1 MKNPKRNPVERFC
14 ALLLAFIMVFTL
26 VLPDGAL
33 SVSAAGNNSDEA
45 SGEPEA
51 STEKTTDVEVTIFEK
66 VPTTENPDNKVA
78 IQGADLQIK
87 EADTDNVVANGQSDA
102 NGKVKVENLTYD
114 TEKSYEYT
122 VSKAG
127 YQSLENKS
135 VSIGTVNEVEVTLEM
150 SDISLGDLSA
160 VELSPNK
167 EGVPSQVQAVINNKI
182 DNFEV
187 GGAAQYK
194 WESSNPAVA
203 DVDGNG
209 LITAKGRGSATITV
223 SRNGKSAQTT
233 IKVKE
238 VPSMELNVTP
248 DNGTDVKSVTAKASL
263 PTDAAGGTVT
273 FSVNGADNVVNVA
286 ADGTAELILNGA
298 VMGTLNISAVYSGN
312 ELYYEASAST
322 NGSYKQSKDITL
334 KDEKN
339 SSNTT
344 ITYGV
349 NEVPALSVF
358 DAEDRVVT
366 FSSSDSSV
374 IEATPDGKLTVKG
387 EGTAKI
393 IATAAES
400 DNYTEASASYEVTVN
415 KNTIKN
421 TITFADFEW
430 NVADASKVYD
440 GNKKIRITGTLKNAD
455 VIDNV
460 QVTVSAQLKK
470 SGVGSYSE
478 FTVTDDDADINLKGA
493 NNYKITTDFSNKNVQ
508 LAEGKTVNITP
519 RPVYV
524 KVAVKEGKTTKFAYG
539 TIKADLQTAVEEN
552 YEVVL
557 AGKYED
563 GNILE
568 PDKEQGLLSPAKLE
582 LKNYAKVALKGFND
596 NNTVYYVGGYTAEVI
611 PVITNKNAG
620 NYEIRV
626 DSENIAKYSSDLT
639 IEKEKETQA
648 SLNDLVK
655 IVGADGIYQNE
666 KDGSV
671 YIRGNQAVT
680 LKLEFKE
687 TNAYYDQIWVSK
699 GEKQAD
705 GQEIYYDA
713 INSGISFDDSKDKEY
728 TLKVSLRN
736 SKNAETVTDGVEYQ
750 KITVDA
756 ISPTADFKDL
766 GNAGQFNKVLPN
778 NWKGFGNFSK
788 DKIKKY
794 LVTSDDATSKVKS
807 LKTCKIT
814 VDNDDA
820 EAIVEKISEAVK
832 NDSVWEET
840 SSVET
845 SSVKFDKEGNYIV
858 LALVEDNVGNKAV
871 YASNGLVFDLTAPDV
886 SVKIIEPEEN
896 TGCNQKVNFTVEIND
911 KDITSGVDKIEVI
924 AMDSDKDEDVT
935 AEYIET
941 VKVAGG
947 FDEDNKMVIDSC
959 TLNSEKINTIVGS
972 EQDGTLQSIQAH
984 ANFTVNGELSI
995 NKYQSGYA
1003 IVKVIVYDKAGNNKE
1018 ITTKREKVD
1027 VVAPKVNVK
1036 YDKDSA
1042 TNSKYINSSERT
1054 MTITYTERNFIKSGL
1069 RFKVSVNGTES
1080 DNLTLDELEALE
1092 CVTVNGPVDSEN
1104 GSEPDNYKDDRTN
1117 TYQITFSGDGAY
1129 EVIPKITDAAGN
1141 TNMNTNGKIEIEYE
1155 NSNSQANE
1163 LFVLD
1168 STAPTVD
1175 VKYSP
1180 EKSVRE
1186 NEYFNSKRT
1195 MTLTITERNFD
1206 ESTLKFK
1213 LVSDG
1218 ETVESDNKSDTEK
1231 EKVLT
1236 MKDLT
1241 EKGLVIKKTE
1251 DKEAEVNEEK
1261 RTDARKIVYEIEFN
1275 NDGFYQLIPYLTDL
1289 AGNEYNGSIE
1299 SEITKYQ
1306 EFCIDKKA
1314 PEVTV
1319 KYNDN
1324 ELTLHNDKYFN
1335 QQRTA
1340 EVTIKER
1347 NFNADDLEFT
1357 LTRDGDK
1364 QTYKGFSA
1372 LEQAIGKLKDC
1383 DITEIKDSEEKTAK
1397 QKHTDERVH
1406 TFSIT
1411 FGQKGEDYDYKISV
1425 KTTDL
1430 AGNSNDSVKDE
1441 NIGAETVATG
1451 KEFTVDM
1458 LAPSFSISYELLD
1471 DEGNVSSKIKESEV
1485 TTNEDKRV
1493 YKNKTIKAKVTIEER
1508 NFKSTEDVF
1517 KDSIKVIEEATDVA
1531 GVAVE
1536 VKNQQ
1541 NVAESL
1547 DKWNAESGTI
1557 KYTNTGFVFEEE
1569 ANYTFNLSYTDLAGN
1584 TAELVPQSDKGYRF
1598 TVDKTAPTGSLLV
1611 KNENLLE
1618 RLVEKLLDEVSFKF
1632 FNLKSKSIEVTTKGL
1647 DVTSP
1652 IKVSYYKDWQDG
1664 HGDFDALEEE
1674 ALSSKSWTK
1683 LNLKGREEE
1692 EEKKEYNIAKEE
1704 KEYSYLVEKDEQ
1716 FVPYARIED
1725 KAGNIVYLNNDGII
1739 CESKVA
1745 DININIDTKKPSTAA
1760 FEVKEED
1767 VVYNGNVEFNIDVK
1781 DEATKDKNNKKD
1793 VYSGINEIKY
1803 EVYSAESPEG
1813 ADGNVK
1819 GTISFEP
1826 SERVQ
1831 YYNIPNIKIPV
1842 KEQSRYNSNDV
1853 TIKVTVIDN
1862 AGNENYDTKNLKIDI
1877 TDPSIDVSYNNNDVK
1892 NETYFKNN
1900 RTMTIKYTERNITPD
1915 GLTFDF
1921 VAGDVTYKKIKLE
1934 KLRSEISEKN
1944 LGITISEGKDSQASV
1959 DAKDYTDDRTLTYSI
1974 TFDGGKEKDMDYQI
1988 IPYIEDLAGN
1998 TSYKTDE
2005 SGKIIDNVK
2014 YANGKVASQKFT
2026 VDKVQPEMNVSYYLV
2041 DSNGNRG
2048 EKIEVSTDK
2057 INRLYK
2063 NKTIR
2068 AVVKITERNFA
2079 LENGFSEE
2087 DKQVIPHFTWTN
2099 YDGNQGSVA
2108 DYEAAATNLTN
2119 WLTSDKVIRTQSF
2132 DFIADGDYSFTME
2145 YTDLAGNSLKEEYGT
2160 HYCTV
2165 DKTAPKIHV
2174 EYTSDNQTVQPGEIE
2189 LNRLYKNKD
2198 ITATVTIEERNF
2210 QRENNAVNFE
2220 NGQMSLSYTAKN
2232 LQGSDINTENYT
2244 GTANTRGEW
2253 STNVYTRTKTFTFSQ
2268 DANYTLGL
2276 VYRDLAGNEA
2286 VYDTR
2291 YFTVDKTAPTGSMT
2305 IEDNS
2310 GTAKTW
2316 IQWIQ
2321 QVFFDIF
2328 TQSQKGVS
2336 MTSADETAGVAST
2349 QYYKYHPDSESRH
2362 TFDGLSTQN
2371 LDSISSWSDGYSTS
2385 VNADEQVIVYEKI
2398 TDRAG
2403 NVTYINNQEGVIAD
2417 NTSPTAPEIK
2427 ITAAEPAQGIY
2438 NASVPFTIDVT
2449 DPENGGTYA
2458 GLKEVSYEITNNG
2471 KVTQSGNYNSDL
2483 SDPTARVHNIH
2494 RSETVNAEL
2503 NNSNHVTI
2511 KVKAVDYAGN
2521 QSEATKDL
2529 KIDITHPEVT
2539 ITFDLN
2545 NPLNG
2550 KYYKTTRTATIS
2562 VKERNFDTN
2571 AVDLKITNTDGTM
2584 PSVSGW
2590 SISSQAG
2597 ESDDAIN
2604 TCRVEFSADGDYN
2617 MTMQCKDQAGNESN
2631 TVKVDEFTI
2640 DKTIPVISV
2649 SYDNNSAAT
2658 PGYYNANRTA
2668 TITIKEH
2675 NFNAAE
2681 VNSQIT
2687 AALQGSGISAP
2698 GVGGWSNS
2706 GDTHTASVTFSDD
2719 GDYTFDIDYTDLAGN
2734 AAADY
2739 TQDSFTVDKTK
2750 PEVEFFDIEDKSANN
2765 GVVAPGVKYSDVN
2778 YLESGVEIKI
2788 EGAEHESK
2796 ELTGSRSSIAN
2807 GESIKM
2813 NDFEYT
2819 QDNDDVYTMTA
2830 VISDKAGNKTEKK
2843 IMFSVNR
2850 FGSNYSFSDTT
2861 KEFLDEVYSNSAKDL
2876 VITETNVDSLVFN
2889 GISYSLDNKTTELKQ
2904 GTDYTVKETGGE
2916 GSWKQYTYTI
2926 KKENFEKEGRY
2937 SVTIDSEDK
2946 ATNTMNNKVKE
2957 RNINFVIDK
2966 TPPTVVITGIEE
2978 SSYRAD
2984 SRDMSVNVS
2993 DNTAVKRLDI
3003 MVDGKSVATYSQED
3017 VKEAGG
3023 KIVYTLNSSN
3033 SKQKVKAVAVDM
3045 ADNEATSDNHNIL
3058 ITTNLFIQYINN
3070 KPLFIGSII
3079 ALVLIAG
3086 GAIYFFVFRRKK
3098 SEDAADAN

>member
-33 SVSAAGNNSDEA
+33 SVSAAEGTTIVEFRIKDAGNADSLLVDNQTIKVWKTGENSVTEVPYDSNQGIYSIPLDSNTEYQYSVERNGYEYADGNNTRTFNLGEEDNYLVEVSLKQSVASESEQTENSGKNEEESLPQETETPEQNVENNQEQLLIQPFLGESVPEKPDLNVKTDIEGSTLDITSDGQIDVKSITCTVNGLPEDATGTLTFTIKNSLNEEIGKTELDIASQGTKWTFDEA
-45 SGEPEA
+45 DKIIGKLSITAFYSGNDKYNQVEYNSAELTYKKTAPINFSKDASNEVIIKDNATKKEA
-51 STEKTTDVEVTIFEK
+51 EIDATTI
-66 VPTTENPDNKVA
+66 ENIKARNLEYSSNDKNIATVDNK
-78 IQGADLQIK
+78 
-87 EADTDNVVANGQSDA
+87 
-102 NGKVKVENLTYD
+102 GK
-114 TEKSYEYT
+114 
-122 VSKAG
+122 
-127 YQSLENKS
+127 
-135 VSIGTVNEVEVTLEM
+135 
-150 SDISLGDLSA
+150 
-160 VELSPNK
+160 
-167 EGVPSQVQAVINNKI
+167 
-182 DNFEV
+182 
-187 GGAAQYK
+187 
-194 WESSNPAVA
+194 
-203 DVDGNG
+203 
-209 LITAKGRGSATITV
+209 ITAKKAGIATIT
-223 SRNGKSAQTT
+223 
-233 IKVKE
+233 IKAVE
-238 VPSMELNVTP
+238 NEYYESSELQFTVYVQHAMGLSDLNW
-248 DNGTDVKSVTAKASL
+248 TAK
-263 PTDAAGGTVT
+263 
-273 FSVNGADNVVNVA
+273 
-286 ADGTAELILNGA
+286 
-298 VMGTLNISAVYSGN
+298 
-312 ELYYEASAST
+312 
-322 NGSYKQSKDITL
+322 
-334 KDEKN
+334 
-339 SSNTT
+339 
-344 ITYGV
+344 
-349 NEVPALSVF
+349 
-358 DAEDRVVT
+358 
-366 FSSSDSSV
+366 
-374 IEATPDGKLTVKG
+374 
-387 EGTAKI
+387 
-393 IATAAES
+393 
-400 DNYTEASASYEVTVN
+400 
-415 KNTIKN
+415 
-421 TITFADFEW
+421 
-430 NVADASKVYD
+430 KVYD
-440 GNKKIRITGTLKNAD
+440 GTKDLKLFSTLKDSITIDGTAISNITATVTATAD
-455 VIDNV
+455 KAG
-460 QVTVSAQLKK
+460 VSA
-470 SGVGSYSE
+470 
-478 FTVTDDDADINLKGA
+478 
-493 NNYKITTDFSNKNVQ
+493 KN
-508 LAEGKTVNITP
+508 A
-519 RPVYV
+519 
-524 KVAVKEGKTTKFAYG
+524 
-539 TIKADLQTAVEEN
+539 TIKKGEKVTFNGKVNNQNVDEKTLAKLNRCYVFEDSKDALIENAVTITARPLYVRIAKKN
-552 YEVVL
+552 GAYESAVPYRTSKKDMESTIKTDNTVVL
-557 AGKYED
+557 AGNKGAID
-563 GNILE
+563 S
-568 PDKEQGLLSPAKLE
+568 DKESGLVGKDTVQDAEKALKTQTEILFNSKEDYSKYYEGLYNKAIVLKVNNAKYDDNYEFKANPDEENLYGRLQITQEIIDDATIGKNISVIPAVGESVEESEENAEKVYQGKDFTWVSASAKIQFVTNLAPYNRVNVAGLETLSMA
-582 LKNYAKVALKGFND
+582 NYADKIKENSIVDISDWKLPIYLEASEGSEHFRMRTTADAKVQNVANKIPENKVKVDNEKPTIEFIGKIKDLTRIYTNKEFNVAYQISD
-596 NNTVYYVGGYTAEVI
+596 NGSGIKEASYAVLSVKNLNTVT
-611 PVITNKNAG
+611 
-620 NYEIRV
+620 
-626 DSENIAKYSSDLT
+626 SDE
-639 IEKEKETQA
+639 IEKAVNAVTNWTPFEGEAKKAGT
-648 SLNDLVK
+648 VK
-655 IVGADGIYQNE
+655 ISNE
-666 KDGSV
+666 KDANKIV
-671 YIRGNQAVT
+671 VIKAVDQVGNISAYTSNGIVIDITAPKVT
-680 LKLEFKE
+680 LSIDSEPMNGIYGGNNAAIEYSVNVNDPVKQSDGMEVQSEINRVEIEVQKNDVKDAEHSFVIEGDELEKMKSEEASETGAFIYKIQKE
-687 TNAYYDQIWVSK
+687 IPVQEESSQI
-699 GEKQAD
+699 
-705 GQEIYYDA
+705 
-713 INSGISFDDSKDKEY
+713 
-728 TLKVSLRN
+728 
-736 SKNAETVTDGVEYQ
+736 
-750 KITVDA
+750 KI
-756 ISPTADFKDL
+756 
-766 GNAGQFNKVLPN
+766 
-778 NWKGFGNFSK
+778 
-788 DKIKKY
+788 
-794 LVTSDDATSKVKS
+794 LVTA
-807 LKTCKIT
+807 
-814 VDNDDA
+814 
-820 EAIVEKISEAVK
+820 
-832 NDSVWEET
+832 
-840 SSVET
+840 
-845 SSVKFDKEGNYIV
+845 F
-858 LALVEDNVGNKAV
+858 
-871 YASNGLVFDLTAPDV
+871 
-886 SVKIIEPEEN
+886 
-896 TGCNQKVNFTVEIND
+896 
-911 KDITSGVDKIEVI
+911 
-924 AMDSDKDEDVT
+924 
-935 AEYIET
+935 
-941 VKVAGG
+941 
-947 FDEDNKMVIDSC
+947 
-959 TLNSEKINTIVGS
+959 
-972 EQDGTLQSIQAH
+972 
-984 ANFTVNGELSI
+984 
-995 NKYQSGYA
+995 
-1003 IVKVIVYDKAGNNKE
+1003 DKAGNSLSQTSETLQVDGKKPGIEAKYDGEKSENGCYKE
-1018 ITTKREKVD
+1018 RKLIVTYIEREFSEDNAEFEIEFNGEKESKVRLSDIRAGKVD
-1027 VVAPKVNVK
+1027 GVSVEGEPKIEAGTTPDDKKSTYTIKFGKENFDCTIKLDGISLKDQAGNSNSVDTVNEEFTVDQVAPKINVEFDNNDVKNGK
-1036 YDKDSA
+1036 YFND
-1042 TNSKYINSSERT
+1042 IRQ
-1054 MTITYTERNFIKSGL
+1054 MTVTYTERNFDENKL
-1069 RFKVSVNGTES
+1069 KFKVSGEDKTLKDFLAINGIKQVGTRT
-1080 DNLTLDELEALE
+1080 DNGNEHKYTFEFGEK
-1092 CVTVNGPVDSEN
+1092 
-1104 GSEPDNYKDDRTN
+1104 YKDFDFNVTP
-1117 TYQITFSGDGAY
+1117 
-1129 EVIPKITDAAGN
+1129 EITDKSGN
-1141 TNMNTNGKIEIEYE
+1141 
-1155 NSNSQANE
+1155 ANQG
-1163 LFVLD
+1163 V
-1168 STAPTVD
+1168 T
-1175 VKYSP
+1175 Y
-1180 EKSVRE
+1180 
-1186 NEYFNSKRT
+1186 
-1195 MTLTITERNFD
+1195 TE
-1206 ESTLKFK
+1206 
-1213 LVSDG
+1213 G
-1218 ETVESDNKSDTEK
+1218 
-1231 EKVLT
+1231 
-1236 MKDLT
+1236 
-1241 EKGLVIKKTE
+1241 
-1251 DKEAEVNEEK
+1251 
-1261 RTDARKIVYEIEFN
+1261 
-1275 NDGFYQLIPYLTDL
+1275 
-1289 AGNEYNGSIE
+1289 
-1299 SEITKYQ
+1299 TK
-1306 EFCIDKKA
+1306 A
-1314 PEVTV
+1314 
-1319 KYNDN
+1319 
-1324 ELTLHNDKYFN
+1324 
-1335 QQRTA
+1335 
-1340 EVTIKER
+1340 
-1347 NFNADDLEFT
+1347 
-1357 LTRDGDK
+1357 
-1364 QTYKGFSA
+1364 
-1372 LEQAIGKLKDC
+1372 
-1383 DITEIKDSEEKTAK
+1383 
-1397 QKHTDERVH
+1397 
-1406 TFSIT
+1406 
-1411 FGQKGEDYDYKISV
+1411 
-1425 KTTDL
+1425 
-1430 AGNSNDSVKDE
+1430 
-1441 NIGAETVATG
+1441 G

-1458 LAPSFSISYELLD
+1458 VAPSFSISYELLD
-1471 DEGNVSSKIKESEV
+1471 DEGNVSSKIKEDEV
-1485 TTNEDKRV
+1485 KTTENDRFYKDKAIKATV
-1493 YKNKTIKAKVTIEER
+1493 TIKER

-1517 KDSIKVIEEATDVA
+1517 KNSIKVIEEATDVA
-1531 GVAVE
+1531 GEAVK

-1547 DKWNAESGTI
+1547 KDWNLESGTI
-1557 KYTNTGFVFEEE
+1557 KYTNTAFVFEEE

-1584 TAELVPQSDKGYRF
+1584 TAELVPQSDTQETEGYRF
-1598 TVDKTAPTGSLLV
+1598 TVDKTAPTGSI
-1611 KNENLLE
+1611 
-1618 RLVEKLLDEVSFKF
+1618 LVEKSNILKKLVDKLVEKIKFGFFSNSEDIKVKTTGKDEM
-1632 FNLKSKSIEVTTKGL
+1632 
-1647 DVTSP
+1647 SP
-1652 IKVSYYKDWQDG
+1652 IKVSYYKNWKDE
-1664 HGDFDALEEE
+1664 HEEFTALNGKDLEK
-1674 ALSSKSWTK
+1674 LKTWTY
-1683 LNLKGREEE
+1683 LTNDYINANEG
-1692 EEKKEYNIAKEE
+1692 KEYGYTVKEN
-1704 KEYSYLVEKDEQ
+1704 EQ
-1716 FVPYARIED
+1716 FVPYAQIED
-1725 KAGNIVYLNNDGII
+1725 KAGNVIYLNNDGII
-1739 CESKVA
+1739 CEAKKSSIK
-1745 DININIDTKKPSTAA
+1745 INITTEKPKTVAFDTK
-1760 FEVKEED
+1760 ENE
-1767 VVYNGNVEFNIDVK
+1767 VVYNDDVEFNIDVK
-1781 DEATKDKNNKKD
+1781 DEATKDKNDKE
-1793 VYSGINEIKY
+1793 VYSGIKEIKY
-1803 EVYSAESPEG
+1803 EVYSAKSPEG
-1813 ADGNVK
+1813 AEGNVK

-1826 SERVQ
+1826 YKRVQ
-1831 YYNIPNIKIPV
+1831 YYNIPNIEIPV
-1842 KEQSRYNSNDV
+1842 KKQSRYNSNDV
-1853 TIKVTVIDN
+1853 TIKVTVMDN
-1862 AGNENYDTKNLKIDI
+1862 AGNQSISTKKIKID
-1877 TDPSIDVSYNNNDVK
+1877 TTKPTIDVSYDNNEVA
-1892 NETYFKNN
+1892 NESYFKKD
-1900 RTMTIKYTERNITPD
+1900 RVMTIKYTERNIKPE
-1915 GLTFDF
+1915 GLTFKF
-1921 VAGDVTYKKIKLE
+1921 GAGTKTLE
-1934 KLRSEISEKN
+1934 ELKEESEN
-1944 LGITISEGKDSQASV
+1944 LGIKVSEGIDSEKGV
-1959 DAKDYTDDRTLTYSI
+1959 KPENYTDARTLEYKI
-1974 TFDGGKEKDMDYQI
+1974 TFNGGKQNDMDYQI
-1988 IPYIEDLAGN
+1988 IPYIEDMAGN
-1998 TSYKTDE
+1998 TSYEGEK
-2005 SGKIIDNVK
+2005 DNVT
-2014 YANGKVASQKFT
+2014 YAEGAVAKQVFT
-2026 VDKVQPEMNVSYYLV
+2026 VDKVQPDMNVSYHLV
-2041 DSNGNRG
+2041 NSDGKTG
-2048 EKIEVSTDK
+2048 EEIKVSTDK

-2068 AVVKITERNFA
+2068 AVVEITERNFA
-2079 LENGFSEE
+2079 LKNGFS

-2119 WLTSDKVIRTQSF
+2119 WSTSNKVVRTQSF
-2132 DFIADGDYSFTME
+2132 DFVADGDYSFTME
-2145 YTDLAGNSLKEEYGT
+2145 YTDLAGNPTKYTDLDGNSTSKYEERWF
-2160 HYCTV
+2160 TV

-2220 NGQMSLSYTAKN
+2220 NGQMN
-2232 LQGSDINTENYT
+2232 LTYDALNFQGSKVNTENYT

-2362 TFDGLSTQN
+2362 TFDGLSTQT

-2458 GLKEVSYEITNNG
+2458 GLKEVFYEITNNG

-2617 MTMQCKDQAGNESN
+2617 MTMKCKDQAGNESN

>member
-51 STEKTTDVEVTIFEK
+51 STEKTTDVEFTIFEK

-87 EADTDNVVANGQSDA
+87 EAGTDNVVANGQSDA
-102 NGKVKVENLTYD
+102 NGKVKVKNLTYD

-127 YQSLENKS
+127 YQALENKS
-135 VSIGTVNEVEVTLEM
+135 VSIGTVNEVEVTLGM

-263 PTDAAGGTVT
+263 PADATGGTVT

-312 ELYYEASAST
+312 ELYFENSTERTGKYKQKKQISLTADGKSEASIDY
-322 NGSYKQSKDITL
+322 GSDL
-334 KDEKN
+334 P
-339 SSNTT
+339 
-344 ITYGV
+344 V
-349 NEVPALSVF
+349 LSVGN
-358 DAEDRVVT
+358 AEDRTVT
-366 FSSSDSSV
+366 FSSSKPNV
-374 IEATPDGKLTVKG
+374 VEATPDGVLTVKG
-387 EGTAKI
+387 VGETKI
-393 IATAAES
+393 TATAAES
-400 DNYTEASASYEVTVN
+400 DNYTKSEAFF
-415 KNTIKN
+415 TIKVN
-421 TITFADFEW
+421 QKTIGKKITFADFEW
-430 NVADASKVYD
+430 NVEKASKVYN
-440 GNKKIRITGTLKNAD
+440 GNDKIQITGTLKSDELVGND
-455 VIDNV
+455 QIT
-460 QVTVSAQLKK
+460 VTVNAQLEK
-470 SGVGSYSE
+470 SDVGSYSK
-478 FTVTDDDADINLKGA
+478 FTVTDDDSDINLKGT

-508 LAEGKTVNITP
+508 LAEGKTVNVTP

-539 TIKADLQTAVEEN
+539 TSKADLQKAVEEN

-626 DSENIAKYSSDLT
+626 NSENIAKYSSDLT
-639 IEKEKETQA
+639 IEKEKETQD
-648 SLNDLVK
+648 SLNDLVE
-655 IVGADGIYQNE
+655 IVDADGIYQNE

-671 YIRGNQAVT
+671 YIRGNQAAT
-680 LKLEFKE
+680 LKLKFKK

-736 SKNAETVTDGVEYQ
+736 SKNALTVTDGVEYQ

-788 DKIKKY
+788 DKTKEY

-832 NDSVWEET
+832 NDSVWEKT
-840 SSVET
+840 SN
-845 SSVKFDKEGNYIV
+845 VKFNKEGNYIV

-896 TGCNQKVNFTVEIND
+896 TGYNQKVNFTVEIND
-911 KDITSGVDKIEVI
+911 KDITSGVDEIEVI
-924 AMDSDKDEDVT
+924 AMDSDKDVT
-935 AEYIET
+935 DEYIET

-947 FDEDNKMVIDSC
+947 FDEDNKIVIDSC

-972 EQDGTLQSIQAH
+972 EQDGTLKSIQAH
-984 ANFTVNGELSI
+984 ANFTVNGKLSI

-1003 IVKVIVYDKAGNNKE
+1003 IVKVIVRDKAGNSKA

-1027 VVAPKVNVK
+1027 VVAPKVTVK
-1036 YDKDSA
+1036 YDKDSE
-1042 TNSKYINSSERT
+1042 TSYIQSSERT
-1054 MTITYTERNFIKSGL
+1054 MTITYTERNFIESGL
-1069 RFKVSVNGTES
+1069 RFDVSINGTEP
-1080 DNLTLDELEALE
+1080 DVLTLNELEDLE
-1092 CVTVNGPVDSEN
+1092 CVKEVKKPVNSKN
-1104 GSEPDNYKDDRTN
+1104 EPDDYTDERTN
-1117 TYQITFSGDGAY
+1117 TYEITFSGDGAY
-1129 EVIPKITDAAGN
+1129 KVIPYIKDAAGN
-1141 TNMNTNGKIEIEYE
+1141 ENQGIEYADI
-1155 NSNSQANE
+1155 NSKANE
-1163 LFVLD
+1163 LFILD
-1168 STAPTVD
+1168 NTAPTVD

-1206 ESTLKFK
+1206 KSTLKFD
-1213 LVSDG
+1213 LISDG
-1218 ETVESDNKSDTEK
+1218 ETKAGLTK
-1231 EKVLT
+1231 EELIKN
-1236 MKDLT
+1236 
-1241 EKGLVIKKTE
+1241 GLVITTKDTE
-1251 DKEAEVNEEK
+1251 SKFNEEQH
-1261 RTDARKIVYEIEFN
+1261 TDDRNIVYEIEFK

-1289 AGNEYNGSIE
+1289 AGNEYEGLAE

-1306 EFCIDKKA
+1306 EFCIDKNKKA
-1314 PEVTV
+1314 PKVTV

-1324 ELTLHNDKYFN
+1324 DNKLKLHNGKYFN
-1335 QQRTA
+1335 QQRIA

-1397 QKHTDERVH
+1397 QKHTDEREH

-1411 FGQKGEDYDYKISV
+1411 FGKEKEDHDYKISV
-1425 KTTDL
+1425 KATDL
-1430 AGNSNDSVKDE
+1430 AGNNNDTVKDE

-1451 KEFTVDM
+1451 EEFTVDM
-1458 LAPSFSISYELLD
+1458 VAPTLD
-1471 DEGNVSSKIKESEV
+1471 VQYI
-1485 TTNEDKRV
+1485 V
-1493 YKNKTIKAKVTIEER
+1493 YKDENGQEVQEGIDITGKIANRTKEDSPFYKNAPIFAKVTIKER
-1508 NFKSTEDVF
+1508 NFFTDDESFV
-1517 KDSIKVIEEATDVA
+1517 KDQMKLEYKAQDITGTDVQTKDFKKQA
-1531 GVAVE
+1531 NNELENEKWVT
-1536 VKNQQ
+1536 
-1541 NVAESL
+1541 
-1547 DKWNAESGTI
+1547 DKTTRTQI
-1557 KYTNTGFVFEEE
+1557 FEFKVD
-1569 ANYTFNLSYTDLAGN
+1569 ANYALGINYTDLAGN
-1584 TAELVPQSDKGYRF
+1584 TAVEYETRYF
-1598 TVDKTAPTGSLLV
+1598 TVDTTSPEGTVVMSDGNGKTAGG
-1611 KNENLLE
+1611 NLLE
-1618 RLVEKLLDEVSFKF
+1618 KLKNLIFELFSNKQITVKMTGKDKTSPFVQKYYIDSDKQDYNAFVPKTKEKLSELSLKEWTVYKDEVENENGATEKNNYFSVNDKTQTYPLSE
-1632 FNLKSKSIEVTTKGL
+1632 NSK
-1647 DVTSP
+1647 
-1652 IKVSYYKDWQDG
+1652 
-1664 HGDFDALEEE
+1664 A
-1674 ALSSKSWTK
+1674 
-1683 LNLKGREEE
+1683 
-1692 EEKKEYNIAKEE
+1692 
-1704 KEYSYLVEKDEQ
+1704 
-1716 FVPYARIED
+1716 VPYLYLED
-1725 KAGNIVYLNNDGII
+1725 KAGNKTYMTSNGAIY
-1739 CESKVA
+1739 
-1745 DININIDTKKPSTAA
+1745 DTKNPSAPEIEIKTLDPVAGVSDPGIEI
-1760 FEVKEED
+1760 FNSDVNFSISVEDPEVNGTYSGLAEVSYEIKNNGIVTQKGDFNAELTPALMKKELSKENLTVD
-1767 VVYNGNVEFNIDVK
+1767 ASKNNGNNI
-1781 DEATKDKNNKKD
+1781 
-1793 VYSGINEIKY
+1793 EI
-1803 EVYSAESPEG
+1803 EVIA
-1813 ADGNVK
+1813 K
-1819 GTISFEP
+1819 
-1826 SERVQ
+1826 
-1831 YYNIPNIKIPV
+1831 
-1842 KEQSRYNSNDV
+1842 
-1853 TIKVTVIDN
+1853 DN
-1862 AGNENYDTKNLKIDI
+1862 AGNRSKEIRKLAIDI
-1877 TDPSIDVSYNNNDVK
+1877 TKPEIKVSYDNNNVANSK
-1892 NETYFKNN
+1892 YFKAN
-1900 RTMTIKYTERNITPD
+1900 RTMKIEYTERN
-1915 GLTFDF
+1915 F
-1921 VAGDVTYKKIKLE
+1921 YE
-1934 KLRSEISEKN
+1934 K
-1944 LGITISEGKDSQASV
+1944 G
-1959 DAKDYTDDRTLTYSI
+1959 I
-1974 TFDGGKEKDMDYQI
+1974 TFDVSTNGGVLQKGISLEDLNNLSGITVEKTHTDSQEGTDFKSLTDERVNTYTILFDADGANGDMDYEI
-1988 IPYIEDLAGN
+1988 IPHITDAAAWVNNKVDYGDSKAPTEFTIDKKAPVISMAYSAEGETINPGGN
-1998 TSYKTDE
+1998 
-2005 SGKIIDNVK
+2005 
-2014 YANGKVASQKFT
+2014 
-2026 VDKVQPEMNVSYYLV
+2026 
-2041 DSNGNRG
+2041 
-2048 EKIEVSTDK
+2048 EVS
-2057 INRLYK
+2057 RVYR
-2063 NKTIR
+2063 NKTI
-2068 AVVKITERNFA
+2068 
-2079 LENGFSEE
+2079 
-2087 DKQVIPHFTWTN
+2087 
-2099 YDGNQGSVA
+2099 
-2108 DYEAAATNLTN
+2108 
-2119 WLTSDKVIRTQSF
+2119 
-2132 DFIADGDYSFTME
+2132 
-2145 YTDLAGNSLKEEYGT
+2145 
-2160 HYCTV
+2160 
-2165 DKTAPKIHV
+2165 
-2174 EYTSDNQTVQPGEIE
+2174 
-2189 LNRLYKNKD
+2189 
-2198 ITATVTIEERNF
+2198 TATATIEERNF
-2210 QRENNAVNFE
+2210 SNSNSFSEDPKQMNLTYDALNF
-2220 NGQMSLSYTAKN
+2220 
-2232 LQGSDINTENYT
+2232 QGSKVNTENYT

>member
-1 MKNPKRNPVERFC
+1 MKNLKRNPVERFC

-51 STEKTTDVEVTIFEK
+51 STEKTTDVEFTIFEK

-87 EADTDNVVANGQSDA
+87 EAGTDNVVANGQSDA
-102 NGKVKVENLTYD
+102 NGKVKVKNLTYD

-127 YQSLENKS
+127 YQALENKS

-150 SDISLGDLSA
+150 NDISLGDLS
-160 VELSPNK
+160 VVVLSPNK

-263 PTDAAGGTVT
+263 PADAAGGAVT
-273 FSVNGADNVVNVA
+273 FSVNGADNVVDVA

-322 NGSYKQSKDITL
+322 NGSYKQSKGITL

-366 FSSSDSSV
+366 FSSDDPKV
-374 IEATPDGKLTVKG
+374 IEATPEGKLTVKG
-387 EGTAKI
+387 AGTAKI
-393 IATAAES
+393 TATAAES
-400 DNYTEASASYEVTVN
+400 DNYIKASASYNIIVSQKPIGE
-415 KNTIKN
+415 
-421 TITFADFEW
+421 ITFDDFEW
-430 NVADASKVYD
+430 NTTSASKVYD
-440 GNKKIRITGTLKNAD
+440 RSKKISITGTLKSDKLVGND
-455 VIDNV
+455 QIT
-460 QVTVSAQLKK
+460 VTVNAQLKK
-470 SGVGSYSE
+470 EDVGNYSE
-478 FTVTDDDADINLKGA
+478 FTVTDADSDINLKGA

-539 TIKADLQTAVEEN
+539 TIKADLQKAVEEN

-596 NNTVYYVGGYTAEVI
+596 NDTVYYVGSYTAEVI

-648 SLNDLVK
+648 SLNDLVE
-655 IVGADGIYQNE
+655 IVGADGIYRNE

-671 YIRGNQAVT
+671 YIRGNQAAT
-680 LKLEFKE
+680 LKLNFKK

-713 INSGISFDDSKDKEY
+713 INSGINFDDSEDKEY
-728 TLKVSLRN
+728 TLRVSLRN
-736 SKNAETVTDGVEYQ
+736 SKNASTVTDGVEYQ

-756 ISPTADFKDL
+756 TSPTADFKDL

-778 NWKGFGNFSK
+778 DWKGFGNFSK

-814 VDNDDA
+814 VDNDEA

-832 NDSVWEET
+832 NDSVWEEKD
-840 SSVET
+840 SVQ
-845 SSVKFDKEGNYIV
+845 FNKEGNYIV

-886 SVKIIEPEEN
+886 SVEINEPKEN
-896 TGCNQKVNFTVEIND
+896 DKKVGFTVKIND
-911 KDITSGVDKIEVI
+911 KDITSGVDEIKVI

-947 FDEDNKMVIDSC
+947 FDEDNKIVIDSC

-972 EQDGTLQSIQAH
+972 EQDGTLKSIQAH

-995 NKYQSGYA
+995 DKYQSGHA
-1003 IVKVIVYDKAGNNKE
+1003 TVKVIVSDKARNSKDT
-1018 ITTKREKVD
+1018 IVTKKVD

-1036 YDKDSA
+1036 YDK
-1042 TNSKYINSSERT
+1042 NSGTSYIQGSERT
-1054 MTITYTERNFIKSGL
+1054 MTITYTERNFTEEGL
-1069 RFKVSVNGTES
+1069 TFDVLINNAQKTVSLNELKTFEPRISVATGTSEKADEHVYTLTFK
-1080 DNLTLDELEALE
+1080 
-1092 CVTVNGPVDSEN
+1092 
-1104 GSEPDNYKDDRTN
+1104 
-1117 TYQITFSGDGAY
+1117 GDGAY
-1129 EVIPKITDAAGN
+1129 KVIPHIKDTAGN
-1141 TNMNTNGKIEIEYE
+1141 TNNGVTYE
-1155 NSNSQANE
+1155 DESNANE
-1163 LFVLD
+1163 LFILD
-1168 STAPTVD
+1168 GTAPKINVT
-1175 VKYSP
+1175 YSP

-1186 NEYFNSKRT
+1186 NEYFNSERK

-1206 ESTLKFK
+1206 KSTLKFD
-1213 LVSDG
+1213 LISDG
-1218 ETVESDNKSDTEK
+1218 ETKAGLTK
-1231 EKVLT
+1231 EELIKN
-1236 MKDLT
+1236 
-1241 EKGLVIKKTE
+1241 GLVITTKDTE
-1251 DKEAEVNEEK
+1251 SEFNEEQH
-1261 RTDARKIVYEIEFN
+1261 TDDRNIVYEIEFN

-1289 AGNEYNGSIE
+1289 AGNEYEGSAE

-1324 ELTLHNDKYFN
+1324 DNKLKLHNGKYFN
-1335 QQRTA
+1335 QQRIA

-1397 QKHTDERVH
+1397 QKHTDERAH

-1411 FGQKGEDYDYKISV
+1411 FGQKDEDHDYTISV
-1425 KTTDL
+1425 VTMDL
-1430 AGNSNDSVKDE
+1430 AGKSNSSVTDK

-1458 LAPSFSISYELLD
+1458 LAPTLTVQYYVYQDKNGNEL
-1471 DEGNVSSKIKESEV
+1471 DEEHKESITEKI
-1485 TTNEDKRV
+1485 NSEDC
-1493 YKNKTIKAKVTIEER
+1493 YKNASIHAEVIIDER
-1508 NFKSTEDVF
+1508 NFSEEKNG
-1517 KDSIKVIEEATDVA
+1517 KDSFVENQMNLEYSAKTYDKT
-1531 GVAVE
+1531 E
-1536 VKNQQ
+1536 VKTTNFSDIAKERENWKPNQE
-1541 NVAESL
+1541 NRKDNIETLNLEFSE
-1547 DKWNAESGTI
+1547 D
-1557 KYTNTGFVFEEE
+1557 
-1569 ANYTFNLSYTDLAGN
+1569 ANYTLSITYKDLAGN
-1584 TAELVPQSDKGYRF
+1584 SISYASPKF
-1598 TVDKTAPTGSLLV
+1598 TVDKTAPTGKIQIGKDEKDVGIIGKVFDFIYSFFTNNNKTEITMV
-1611 KNENLLE
+1611 GTDTMSPIVEQKYYIEKNRDIKNGNTGYE
-1618 RLVEKLLDEVSFKF
+1618 RLS
-1632 FNLKSKSIEVTTKGL
+1632 
-1647 DVTSP
+1647 
-1652 IKVSYYKDWQDG
+1652 
-1664 HGDFDALEEE
+1664 LEE
-1674 ALSSKSWTK
+1674 LI
-1683 LNLKGREEE
+1683 G
-1692 EEKKEYNIAKEE
+1692 KKEWVDTKTIEENKENIATSTFKILEE
-1704 KEYSYLVEKDEQ
+1704 NSKAIPYLYIK
-1716 FVPYARIED
+1716 D
-1725 KAGNIVYLNNDGII
+1725 KAGNETYVTSDGAIYDDEKEGTPEIQITTDDPISWEGEKNDIGLFN
-1739 CESKVA
+1739 K
-1745 DININIDTKKPSTAA
+1745 
-1760 FEVKEED
+1760 
-1767 VVYNGNVEFNIDVK
+1767 NVTFNIVVTDPKV
-1781 DEATKDKNNKKD
+1781 NKT
-1793 VYSGINEIKY
+1793 YSGINNVSYRIYKNGESEDVKY
-1803 EVYSAESPEG
+1803 ISLYNETIEEPIMKQSFNTYNKDDFEGKLEVSSK
-1813 ADGNVK
+1813 D
-1819 GTISFEP
+1819 F
-1826 SERVQ
+1826 
-1831 YYNIPNIKIPV
+1831 
-1842 KEQSRYNSNDV
+1842 NSNDV
-1853 TIKVTVIDN
+1853 TIEVTAIDN
-1862 AGNENYDTKNLKIDI
+1862 AGNTKTVTKQIAIDTTPPEI
-1877 TDPSIDVSYNNNDVK
+1877 TVSYDNNNVANGK
-1892 NETYFKNN
+1892 YFKAD
-1900 RTMTIKYTERNITPD
+1900 RTMTVEYKERNFD
-1915 GLTFDF
+1915 ESKLTFDVTTNGKSQTVSLSQLKNGEVNGIKVISGPEDSEKTKEF
-1921 VAGDVTYKKIKLE
+1921 ETYTDNRTNTYKILF
-1934 KLRSEISEKN
+1934 N
-1944 LGITISEGKDSQASV
+1944 A
-1959 DAKDYTDDRTLTYSI
+1959 
-1974 TFDGGKEKDMDYQI
+1974 GGNNGDMDYSI
-1988 IPYIEDLAGN
+1988 VPH
-1998 TSYKTDE
+1998 
-2005 SGKIIDNVK
+2005 IIDK
-2014 YANGKVASQKFT
+2014 ANNKQNKETQYKAGTEAKTEFT
-2026 VDKVQPEMNVSYYLV
+2026 IDKKAPVISMAYSAEGETINPG
-2041 DSNGNRG
+2041 GN
-2048 EKIEVSTDK
+2048 EVS
-2057 INRLYK
+2057 RVYR
-2063 NKTIR
+2063 NKTI
-2068 AVVKITERNFA
+2068 
-2079 LENGFSEE
+2079 
-2087 DKQVIPHFTWTN
+2087 
-2099 YDGNQGSVA
+2099 
-2108 DYEAAATNLTN
+2108 
-2119 WLTSDKVIRTQSF
+2119 
-2132 DFIADGDYSFTME
+2132 
-2145 YTDLAGNSLKEEYGT
+2145 
-2160 HYCTV
+2160 
-2165 DKTAPKIHV
+2165 
-2174 EYTSDNQTVQPGEIE
+2174 
-2189 LNRLYKNKD
+2189 
-2198 ITATVTIEERNF
+2198 TATATIEERNF
-2210 QRENNAVNFE
+2210 SNSNSFSEDPKQMNLTYDALNF
-2220 NGQMSLSYTAKN
+2220 
-2232 LQGSDINTENYT
+2232 QGSKVNTENYT

>member
-51 STEKTTDVEVTIFEK
+51 STEKTTDVEFTIFEN

-78 IQGADLQIK
+78 IQGAALQIK
-87 EADTDNVVANGQSDA
+87 EAGTDNVVANGQSDA
-102 NGKVKVENLTYD
+102 NGKVKVKNLTYD

-135 VSIGTVNEVEVTLEM
+135 VSIGTVNEVEVTLGM

-248 DNGTDVKSVTAKASL
+248 DNGTDVKSVTMTVTMPKDAK
-263 PTDAAGGTVT
+263 GGKVT
-273 FSVNGADNVVNVA
+273 FSLESGESYEVAVNEEGIAEQVLAKDLIGNVKVSA
-286 ADGTAELILNGA
+286 A
-298 VMGTLNISAVYSGN
+298 YSGN
-312 ELYYEASAST
+312 ELYFENSTEETGKYKQKKSISLTADGKSEASIDY
-322 NGSYKQSKDITL
+322 GSDL
-334 KDEKN
+334 P
-339 SSNTT
+339 
-344 ITYGV
+344 V
-349 NEVPALSVF
+349 LSVGN
-358 DAEDRVVT
+358 AEDRTVT

-387 EGTAKI
+387 AGTAKI

-400 DNYTEASASYEVTVN
+400 DNYTESSASFTIEVEQKTIN
-415 KNTIKN
+415 KK
-421 TITFADFEW
+421 ITFADFEW
-430 NVADASKVYD
+430 NTTSASKVYD
-440 GNKKIRITGTLKNAD
+440 RSRKISITGTLKSDELVGND
-455 VIDNV
+455 QIT
-460 QVTVSAQLKK
+460 VTVNAQLKK
-470 SGVGSYSE
+470 EDVGNYSE
-478 FTVTDDDADINLKGA
+478 FTVTDADSDIKLKGA
-493 NNYKITTDFSNKNVQ
+493 SNYKITTDFSNKNVQ

-539 TIKADLQTAVEEN
+539 KSKADLQEAVKEN

-568 PDKEQGLLSPAKLE
+568 PDKDQGLLPPAKLE
-582 LKNYAKVALKGFND
+582 LKNYAEVALKGFND
-596 NNTVYYVGGYTAEVI
+596 NDTVYYVGSYTAEII

-639 IEKEKETQA
+639 IEKETQI
-648 SLNDLVK
+648 SLNDLVE

-671 YIRGNQAVT
+671 YIRGNQAAT
-680 LKLEFKE
+680 LKLQFKE

-736 SKNAETVTDGVEYQ
+736 SKNALTVTDGVEYQ

-756 ISPTADFKDL
+756 TSPTADFKDL
-766 GNAGQFNKVLPN
+766 GNAGKFNKVLPN
-778 NWKGFGNFSK
+778 DWKGFGNFSK
-788 DKIKKY
+788 DKTKEY
-794 LVTSDDATSKVKS
+794 LVTSDDSTSEVKS

-814 VDNDDA
+814 VDNDEA
-820 EAIVEKISEAVK
+820 EAIVEKISEAVN

-840 SSVET
+840 SSV
-845 SSVKFDKEGNYIV
+845 KFDKEGNYIVQFNKEGNYIV

-871 YASNGLVFDLTAPDV
+871 YASNGLVFDLTVPTVTITADDAKEEEGPDGK
-886 SVKIIEPEEN
+886 VK
-896 TGCNQKVNFTVEIND
+896 FTIDVND
-911 KDITSGVDKIEVI
+911 KDITSGIDRVEIKTFDAGKEV
-924 AMDSDKDEDVT
+924 S
-935 AEYIET
+935 
-941 VKVAGG
+941 
-947 FDEDNKMVIDSC
+947 
-959 TLNSEKINTIVGS
+959 SEKVNSVDVVGAWDS
-972 EQDGTLQSIQAH
+972 SLESIKHHSSFSFEKTLD
-984 ANFTVNGELSI
+984 I
-995 NKYQSGYA
+995 NKYPSGYA
-1003 IVKVIVYDKAGNNKE
+1003 EIQVTAYDKAVNESETVSK
-1018 ITTKREKVD
+1018 TVQVD
-1027 VVAPKVNVK
+1027 VIKPEVNVS
-1036 YDKDSA
+1036 YDS
-1042 TNSKYINSSERT
+1042 TSSSEYIKSNTRK
-1054 MTITYTERNFIKSGL
+1054 MTITYTERNFTEEGL
-1069 RFKVSVNGTES
+1069 TFDVSIDGDQNTVS
-1080 DNLTLDELEALE
+1080 LDELESFKPRI
-1092 CVTVNGPVDSEN
+1092 TVAKGTSEN
-1104 GSEPDNYKDDRTN
+1104 ADEHVYTL
-1117 TYQITFSGDGAY
+1117 TFNGDGAY
-1129 EVIPKITDAAGN
+1129 KVIPYIKDTA
-1141 TNMNTNGKIEIEYE
+1141 E
-1155 NSNSQANE
+1155 NANEGVAYADSKSKANE

-1168 STAPTVD
+1168 STAPRIDVSYETATTSKYLKKQEQIMTVT
-1175 VKYSP
+1175 Y
-1180 EKSVRE
+1180 
-1186 NEYFNSKRT
+1186 
-1195 MTLTITERNFD
+1195 TERNFTEEGLTFD
-1206 ESTLKFK
+1206 ISINGGKEKGYTLKQLEKLNYVKSVSEPVDSEKASNLETYTNERTNTYKITFK
-1213 LVSDG
+1213 GNNSY
-1218 ETVESDNKSDTEK
+1218 
-1231 EKVLT
+1231 KVT
-1236 MKDLT
+1236 PR
-1241 EKGLVIKKTE
+1241 I
-1251 DKEAEVNEEK
+1251 
-1261 RTDARKIVYEIEFN
+1261 
-1275 NDGFYQLIPYLTDL
+1275 TDL
-1289 AGNEYNGSIE
+1289 AGNVTSGE
-1299 SEITKYQ
+1299 KQ
-1306 EFCIDKKA
+1306 EFVMDDTA
-1314 PEVTV
+1314 PVVTV
-1319 KYNDN
+1319 TYNDDKL
-1324 ELTLHNDKYFN
+1324 ELHNGKYFN

-1340 EVTIKER
+1340 TVTIKER
-1347 NFNADDLEFT
+1347 NFDAENLGFT
-1357 LTRDGDK
+1357 LARDGVGK
-1364 QTYKGFSA
+1364 NYNKFSDLSDDIRSWA
-1372 LEQAIGKLKDC
+1372 DC
-1383 DITEIKDSEEKTAK
+1383 NITEIVDSQAEEKNPESY
-1397 QKHTDERVH
+1397 TDDRTQ
-1406 TFSIT
+1406 TFTIT
-1411 FGQKGEDYDYKISV
+1411 FGKDGKDHDYKFSV
-1425 KTTDL
+1425 NATDL
-1430 AGNSNDSVKDE
+1430 AGNSNNEIVIDKSAKVK
-1441 NIGAETVATG
+1441 TG
-1451 KEFTVDM
+1451 DDFTVDM
-1458 LAPSFSISYELLD
+1458 LAPVLEVKYFTYKD
-1471 DEGNVSSKIKESEV
+1471 KEGN
-1485 TTNEDKRV
+1485 
-1493 YKNKTIKAKVTIEER
+1493 
-1508 NFKSTEDVF
+1508 
-1517 KDSIKVIEEATDVA
+1517 
-1531 GVAVE
+1531 
-1536 VKNQQ
+1536 
-1541 NVAESL
+1541 
-1547 DKWNAESGTI
+1547 
-1557 KYTNTGFVFEEE
+1557 
-1569 ANYTFNLSYTDLAGN
+1569 
-1584 TAELVPQSDKGYRF
+1584 
-1598 TVDKTAPTGSLLV
+1598 
-1611 KNENLLE
+1611 
-1618 RLVEKLLDEVSFKF
+1618 EVS
-1632 FNLKSKSIEVTTKGL
+1632 NDEITEGIEK
-1647 DVTSP
+1647 
-1652 IKVSYYKDWQDG
+1652 
-1664 HGDFDALEEE
+1664 
-1674 ALSSKSWTK
+1674 
-1683 LNLKGREEE
+1683 
-1692 EEKKEYNIAKEE
+1692 AKEE
-1704 KEYSYLVEKDEQ
+1704 
-1716 FVPYARIED
+1716 
-1725 KAGNIVYLNNDGII
+1725 
-1739 CESKVA
+1739 
-1745 DININIDTKKPSTAA
+1745 
-1760 FEVKEED
+1760 
-1767 VVYNGNVEFNIDVK
+1767 
-1781 DEATKDKNNKKD
+1781 
-1793 VYSGINEIKY
+1793 
-1803 EVYSAESPEG
+1803 
-1813 ADGNVK
+1813 
-1819 GTISFEP
+1819 EP
-1826 SERVQ
+1826 
-1831 YYNIPNIKIPV
+1831 
-1842 KEQSRYNSNDV
+1842 
-1853 TIKVTVIDN
+1853 
-1862 AGNENYDTKNLKIDI
+1862 
-1877 TDPSIDVSYNNNDVK
+1877 
-1892 NETYFKNN
+1892 F
-1900 RTMTIKYTERNITPD
+1900 
-1915 GLTFDF
+1915 
-1921 VAGDVTYKKIKLE
+1921 
-1934 KLRSEISEKN
+1934 
-1944 LGITISEGKDSQASV
+1944 
-1959 DAKDYTDDRTLTYSI
+1959 
-1974 TFDGGKEKDMDYQI
+1974 
-1988 IPYIEDLAGN
+1988 
-1998 TSYKTDE
+1998 
-2005 SGKIIDNVK
+2005 
-2014 YANGKVASQKFT
+2014 
-2026 VDKVQPEMNVSYYLV
+2026 
-2041 DSNGNRG
+2041 
-2048 EKIEVSTDK
+2048 
-2057 INRLYK
+2057 YK
-2063 NKTIR
+2063 NAPIDMKLS
-2068 AVVKITERNFA
+2068 ITERNFDKESLKLNYTA
-2079 LENGFSEE
+2079 TDVLGKTIEDAKATSSEWYE
-2087 DKQVIPHFTWTN
+2087 KTKTFKFDKEAN
-2099 YDGNQGSVA
+2099 YTLNS
-2108 DYEAAATNLTN
+2108 
-2119 WLTSDKVIRTQSF
+2119 I
-2132 DFIADGDYSFTME
+2132 E
-2145 YTDLAGNSLKEEYGT
+2145 YTDLAGNSLKEAYGQ
-2160 HYCTV
+2160 HYFTV
-2165 DKTAPKIHV
+2165 DKTAPIGKVLIGKEEQKVGILGKAFGFIYSFFSNEEINITMVGEDKISPIEEQKYYIKSDIKIKEENK
-2174 EYTSDNQTVQPGEIE
+2174 EYAQVNVSDLPDLNSVSWIKDAKTDEKTKKVTSTCTISDKNSKAVPCLYIKDKAGNETYVTSDGAIYDKEEGMPTIEITIATPPIVEVEENDGKSKRGLFNGNVNFNIKVTDPIVNDTYSGINKVSYRIYKDGKSKGVDYISLYNKKQEEPIMKQVFTSENLVVPSEKFNSNDVTIEVTATDNAGNTETATKQIAIDTTSPEITVSYDNNTVANGKYFKADRTMTIEYKERNFDEKGLTFDVSINGGALQQGISLEKLNELDGITVQSPHDDTESGKNFKDFTDERVNTYKILFNAGGNNGDMDYSIVPHIIDKANNKQNKETQYKAGTEAPTEFTIDKKAPVISMAYSAEGETINPGGNEVS
-2189 LNRLYKNKD
+2189 RVYRNKT
-2198 ITATVTIEERNF
+2198 ITATATIEERNF
-2210 QRENNAVNFE
+2210 SNSNSFSENPKQMNLTYDALNF
-2220 NGQMSLSYTAKN
+2220 
-2232 LQGSDINTENYT
+2232 QGSKVNTENYT
-2244 GTANTRGEW
+2244 NTANTRGEW

-2617 MTMQCKDQAGNESN
+2617 MTMKCKDQAGNESN

>member
-51 STEKTTDVEVTIFEK
+51 STEKTTDVEFTIFEK

-87 EADTDNVVANGQSDA
+87 EAGTDNVVANGQSDG

-187 GGAAQYK
+187 GGAPQYK

-209 LITAKGRGSATITV
+209 LITAKGRGSAAITV

-248 DNGTDVKSVTAKASL
+248 DNGTDVKSVIAKASL
-263 PTDAAGGTVT
+263 PADAAGGTVT

-322 NGSYKQSKDITL
+322 NGSYKQSKGITL

-366 FSSSDSSV
+366 FSSDDPKV
-374 IEATPDGKLTVKG
+374 IEATPEGKLTVKG
-387 EGTAKI
+387 AGTAKI
-393 IATAAES
+393 TATAAES

-440 GNKKIRITGTLKNAD
+440 GNKKVRITGTLKNAD

-478 FTVTDDDADINLKGA
+478 FTVTDDDADITLKGA
-493 NNYKITTDFSNKNVQ
+493 DNYKITTDFSLKEIQ
-508 LAEGKTVNITP
+508 LLKGQEICISA

-524 KVAVKEGKTTKFAYG
+524 KAVVKSGKEKVFSYGKTKQEL
-539 TIKADLQTAVEEN
+539 KAAVENNYEVALAGTNGCIDKAQEQGLIDGDTIELKKYAEVRLLKFDEILAYYVGSYSAEVIPSVTKREAGN
-552 YEVVL
+552 YEVV
-557 AGKYED
+557 
-563 GNILE
+563 
-568 PDKEQGLLSPAKLE
+568 
-582 LKNYAKVALKGFND
+582 VA
-596 NNTVYYVGGYTAEVI
+596 
-611 PVITNKNAG
+611 
-620 NYEIRV
+620 
-626 DSENIAKYSSDLT
+626 DSKNIAKYSADLT
-639 IEKEKETQA
+639 IEKEKET
-648 SLNDLVK
+648 SDTLKDLVE
-655 IVGADGIYQNE
+655 IVGADGICQNG
-666 KDGSV
+666 DSV
-671 YIRGNQAVT
+671 YVRGNKTAT
-680 LKLEFKE
+680 LKLKFK
-687 TNAYYDQIWVSK
+687 TPNAHYDQIWVSK

-705 GQEIYYDA
+705 GREIYYDA
-713 INSGISFDDSKDKEY
+713 INSGINFDDSEDKEY
-728 TLKVSLRN
+728 ALKVSLRN
-736 SKNAETVTDGVEYQ
+736 SKSPATVTDGVVYQ
-750 KITVDA
+750 DIKVDATNPTVDFA
-756 ISPTADFKDL
+756 DL
-766 GNAGQFNKVLPN
+766 GSAGQFTNKVLPN
-778 NWKGFGNFSK
+778 WNGFKNFSNNK
-788 DKIKKY
+788 EKAY
-794 LVTSDDATSKVKS
+794 FVTASDNGSEVKS

-832 NDSVWEET
+832 NDSVWEEKD
-840 SSVET
+840 SVQ
-845 SSVKFDKEGNYIV
+845 FNKEGNYIL

-871 YASNGLVFDLTAPDV
+871 YASNGLVFDLTAPTVTIKVDEV
-886 SVKIIEPEEN
+886 SPDAVVD
-896 TGCNQKVNFTVEIND
+896 GKVGFTVNVND
-911 KDITSGVDKIEVI
+911 TNITSGIDKIEVI
-924 AMDSDKDEDVT
+924 AMDSDKKDEDVT

-947 FDEDNKMVIDSC
+947 FDKESKMITDSY
-959 TLNSEKINTIVGS
+959 TLTSGEINTIVGS

-1003 IVKVIVYDKAGNNKE
+1003 IVKVIVFDKAGNHKDT
-1018 ITTKREKVD
+1018 IVTKKVD
-1027 VVAPKVNVK
+1027 VVAPKVNVE
-1036 YDKDSA
+1036 YDK
-1042 TNSKYINSSERT
+1042 NSETSYIQGSERT
-1054 MTITYTERNFIKSGL
+1054 MTITYTERNFIEDKLTFDVSINGEKKDNVKL
-1069 RFKVSVNGTES
+1069 ADIDQRISVATGTSEKADEHVYTLTFK
-1080 DNLTLDELEALE
+1080 
-1092 CVTVNGPVDSEN
+1092 
-1104 GSEPDNYKDDRTN
+1104 
-1117 TYQITFSGDGAY
+1117 GDGAY
-1129 EVIPKITDAAGN
+1129 QVTPHIKDVA
-1141 TNMNTNGKIEIEYE
+1141 E
-1155 NSNSQANE
+1155 NANEGVVYADSESKANE

-1168 STAPTVD
+1168 STAPRIDVSYETATTSKYLNKQEQIMTVT
-1175 VKYSP
+1175 Y
-1180 EKSVRE
+1180 
-1186 NEYFNSKRT
+1186 
-1195 MTLTITERNFD
+1195 TERNFTED
-1206 ESTLKFK
+1206 GLTFDISINGGKEKGYTLKQLEKLNYVKSVSEPVDSEKASNLETYTNERTNTYKITFK
-1213 LVSDG
+1213 GNNSY
-1218 ETVESDNKSDTEK
+1218 
-1231 EKVLT
+1231 KVT
-1236 MKDLT
+1236 PH
-1241 EKGLVIKKTE
+1241 I
-1251 DKEAEVNEEK
+1251 
-1261 RTDARKIVYEIEFN
+1261 
-1275 NDGFYQLIPYLTDL
+1275 TDL
-1289 AGNEYNGSIE
+1289 AGNTASGVA
-1299 SEITKYQ
+1299 Q
-1306 EFCIDKKA
+1306 EFVMDDTA

-1319 KYNDN
+1319 AYNDDKL
-1324 ELTLHNDKYFN
+1324 ELHNGKYFN

-1340 EVTIKER
+1340 TVTIKER
-1347 NFNADDLEFT
+1347 NFDAEKLGFT
-1357 LTRDGDK
+1357 LIMDGVGK
-1364 QTYKGFSA
+1364 NYNKFSDLSNDIRSWA
-1372 LEQAIGKLKDC
+1372 DC
-1383 DITEIKDSEEKTAK
+1383 NITEIVDSQAEEKNPESY
-1397 QKHTDERVH
+1397 TDERTQ
-1406 TFSIT
+1406 TFTIT
-1411 FGQKGEDYDYKISV
+1411 FGKDGKDHDYKFSV
-1425 KTTDL
+1425 NATDL
-1430 AGNSNDSVKDE
+1430 AGNSNNKIVIDKSAKVK
-1441 NIGAETVATG
+1441 TG
-1451 KEFTVDM
+1451 DDFTVDM
-1458 LAPSFSISYELLD
+1458 VAPSFSIKYELLN
-1471 DEGNVSSKIKESEV
+1471 DENKVISDSEFEV
-1485 TTNEDKRV
+1485 KTNENNRV
-1493 YKNKTIKAKVTIEER
+1493 YKNKTIQAEVTITER

-1517 KDSIKVIEEATDVA
+1517 KKSINVIEEATDVA
-1531 GVAVE
+1531 GEAVGVE
-1536 VKNQQ
+1536 NQQ
-1541 NVAESL
+1541 EVAESFRNWQL
-1547 DKWNAESGTI
+1547 KSGTI
-1557 KYTNTGFVFEEE
+1557 EYTNTGFVFKKE

-1584 TAELVPQSDKGYRF
+1584 EAKLVSQSDTQTQETEGYRF
-1598 TVDKTAPTGSLLV
+1598 TVDKIAPTGSISV
-1611 KNENLLE
+1611 KNDLLKQLLE
-1618 RLVEKLLDEVSFKF
+1618 SVSFKF
-1632 FNLKSKSIEVTTKGL
+1632 FSKSEDIKVITKGS
-1647 DVTSP
+1647 DAISP
-1652 IKVSYYKDWQDG
+1652 IKVSYYKDWKDEHKEG
-1664 HGDFDALEEE
+1664 FDALTETE
-1674 ALSSKSWTK
+1674 LKNLDSWK
-1683 LNLKGREEE
+1683 NLELNG
-1692 EEKKEYNIAKEE
+1692 KEYNVAKEE
-1704 KEYSYLVEKDEQ
+1704 KEYSYLVEQNEQ

-1739 CESKVA
+1739 CESQA
-1745 DININIDTKKPSTAA
+1745 AGINIDITTEKPSIKT
-1760 FEVKEED
+1760 FKIEKND
-1767 VVYNGNVEFNIDVK
+1767 VVYNVDREGKVK
-1781 DEATKDKNNKKD
+1781 FDIKVTDIPTKDTEGRE
-1793 VYSGINEIKY
+1793 VYSGISKVEY
-1803 EVYSAESPEG
+1803 EVYSAKSSK
-1813 ADGNVK
+1813 GNEK
-1819 GTISFEP
+1819 
-1826 SERVQ
+1826 
-1831 YYNIPNIKIPV
+1831 NIKKALDEKKDPNLKASKRTKFYQLSEEIPV
-1842 KEQSRYNSNDV
+1842 EEVESIYNSNDV
-1853 TIKVTVIDN
+1853 TIEVTVTDN
-1862 AGNENYDTKNLKIDI
+1862 AGNERTEKKELKIDI
-1877 TDPSIDVSYNNNDVK
+1877 TKPSITVSYDNNDAK
-1892 NETYFKNN
+1892 NGTYFNSS
-1900 RTMTIKYTERNITPD
+1900 RTMTIHYKERNIIPDGD
-1915 GLTFDF
+1915 GLTFEF
-1921 VAGDVTYKKIKLE
+1921 ASGDEPCKNFTLKELKK
-1934 KLRSEISEKN
+1934 EISDKN
-1944 LGITISEGKDSQASV
+1944 LDIKITKVEDSKDRDNVKS
-1959 DAKDYTDDRTLTYSI
+1959 DKEYTDDRTLTYTI
-1974 TFDGGKEKDMDYQI
+1974 TFGGNNENPTDMDYQI
-1988 IPYIEDLAGN
+1988 IPHIEDLAGN
-1998 TSYKTDE
+1998 KNDGITYVDGT
-2005 SGKIIDNVK
+2005 N
-2014 YANGKVASQKFT
+2014 ASQKFT
-2026 VDKVQPEMNVSYYLV
+2026 VDKVQPEMNVAYYLV

-2079 LENGFSEE
+2079 LKNGFS

-2108 DYEAAATNLTN
+2108 DYEKAATDSTQ
-2119 WLTSDKVIRTQSF
+2119 WTTSDKVVRTQSF

-2145 YTDLAGNSLKEEYGT
+2145 YTDLAGNSLKEGYGT

-2165 DKTAPKIHV
+2165 DKTAPKINV

-2189 LNRLYKNKD
+2189 LNRLYKNKN

-2617 MTMQCKDQAGNESN
+2617 MTMKCKDQAGNESN

>member
-1 MKNPKRNPVERFC
+1 MKNLKRNPVERFC

-51 STEKTTDVEVTIFEK
+51 STEKTTDVEFTIFEK

-87 EADTDNVVANGQSDA
+87 EAGTDNVVANGQSDA
-102 NGKVKVENLTYD
+102 NGKVKVKNLTYD

-127 YQSLENKS
+127 YQALENKS

-150 SDISLGDLSA
+150 NDISLGDLS
-160 VELSPNK
+160 VVVLSPNK

-263 PTDAAGGTVT
+263 PADAAGGAVT
-273 FSVNGADNVVNVA
+273 FSVNGADNVVDVA

-322 NGSYKQSKDITL
+322 NGSYKQSKGITL

-366 FSSSDSSV
+366 FSSDDPKV
-374 IEATPDGKLTVKG
+374 IEATPEGKLTVKG
-387 EGTAKI
+387 AGTAKI
-393 IATAAES
+393 TATAAES
-400 DNYTEASASYEVTVN
+400 DNYIKASASYNIIVSQKPIGE
-415 KNTIKN
+415 
-421 TITFADFEW
+421 ITFDDFEW
-430 NVADASKVYD
+430 NTTSASKVYD
-440 GNKKIRITGTLKNAD
+440 RSKKISITGTLKSDKLVGND
-455 VIDNV
+455 QIT
-460 QVTVSAQLKK
+460 VTVNAQLKK
-470 SGVGSYSE
+470 EDVGNYSE
-478 FTVTDDDADINLKGA
+478 FTVTDADSDINLKGA

-539 TIKADLQTAVEEN
+539 TIKADLQKAVEEN

-596 NNTVYYVGGYTAEVI
+596 NDTVYYVGSYTAEVI

-648 SLNDLVK
+648 SLNDLVE
-655 IVGADGIYQNE
+655 IVGADGIYRNE

-671 YIRGNQAVT
+671 YIRGNQAAT
-680 LKLEFKE
+680 LKLNFKK

-713 INSGISFDDSKDKEY
+713 INSGINFDDSEDKEY
-728 TLKVSLRN
+728 TLRVSLRN
-736 SKNAETVTDGVEYQ
+736 SKNASTVTDGVEYQ

-756 ISPTADFKDL
+756 TSPTADFKDL

-778 NWKGFGNFSK
+778 DWKGFGNFSK

-814 VDNDDA
+814 VDNDEA

-832 NDSVWEET
+832 NDSVWEEKD
-840 SSVET
+840 SVQ
-845 SSVKFDKEGNYIV
+845 FNKEGNYIV

-886 SVKIIEPEEN
+886 SVEINEPKEN
-896 TGCNQKVNFTVEIND
+896 DKKVGFTVKIND
-911 KDITSGVDKIEVI
+911 KDITSGVDEIKVI

-947 FDEDNKMVIDSC
+947 FDEDNKIVIDSC

-972 EQDGTLQSIQAH
+972 EQDGTLKSIQAH

-995 NKYQSGYA
+995 DKYQSGHA
-1003 IVKVIVYDKAGNNKE
+1003 TVKVIVSDKARNSKDT
-1018 ITTKREKVD
+1018 IVTKKVD

-1036 YDKDSA
+1036 YDK
-1042 TNSKYINSSERT
+1042 NSGTSYIQGSERT
-1054 MTITYTERNFIKSGL
+1054 MTITYTERNFTEEGL
-1069 RFKVSVNGTES
+1069 TFDVLINNAQKTVSLNELKTFEPRISVATGTSEKADEHVYTLTFK
-1080 DNLTLDELEALE
+1080 
-1092 CVTVNGPVDSEN
+1092 
-1104 GSEPDNYKDDRTN
+1104 
-1117 TYQITFSGDGAY
+1117 GDGAY
-1129 EVIPKITDAAGN
+1129 KVIPHIKDTAGN
-1141 TNMNTNGKIEIEYE
+1141 TNNGVTYE
-1155 NSNSQANE
+1155 DESNANE
-1163 LFVLD
+1163 LFILD
-1168 STAPTVD
+1168 GTAPKINVT
-1175 VKYSP
+1175 YSP

-1186 NEYFNSKRT
+1186 NEYFNSERK

-1206 ESTLKFK
+1206 KSTLKFD
-1213 LVSDG
+1213 LISDG
-1218 ETVESDNKSDTEK
+1218 ETKAGLTK
-1231 EKVLT
+1231 EELIKN
-1236 MKDLT
+1236 
-1241 EKGLVIKKTE
+1241 GLVITTKDTE
-1251 DKEAEVNEEK
+1251 SEFNEEQH
-1261 RTDARKIVYEIEFN
+1261 TDDRNIVYEIEFN

-1289 AGNEYNGSIE
+1289 AGNEYEGSAE

-1324 ELTLHNDKYFN
+1324 DNKLKLHNGKYFN
-1335 QQRTA
+1335 QQRIA

-1397 QKHTDERVH
+1397 QKHTDERAH

-1411 FGQKGEDYDYKISV
+1411 FGQKDEDHDYTISV
-1425 KTTDL
+1425 VAMDL
-1430 AGNSNDSVKDE
+1430 AGKSNSSVTDK

-1458 LAPSFSISYELLD
+1458 LAPTLTVQYYVYQDKNGNEL
-1471 DEGNVSSKIKESEV
+1471 DEEHKESITEKI
-1485 TTNEDKRV
+1485 NSEDC
-1493 YKNKTIKAKVTIEER
+1493 YKNASIHAEVIIDER
-1508 NFKSTEDVF
+1508 NFSEEKNG
-1517 KDSIKVIEEATDVA
+1517 KDSFVENQMNLEYSAKTYDKT
-1531 GVAVE
+1531 E
-1536 VKNQQ
+1536 VKTTNFSDIAKERENWKPNQE
-1541 NVAESL
+1541 NRKDNIETLNLEFSE
-1547 DKWNAESGTI
+1547 D
-1557 KYTNTGFVFEEE
+1557 
-1569 ANYTFNLSYTDLAGN
+1569 ANYTLSITYKDLAGN
-1584 TAELVPQSDKGYRF
+1584 SISYASPKF
-1598 TVDKTAPTGSLLV
+1598 TVDKTAPTGKIQIGKDEKDVGIIGKVFDFIYSFFTNNNKTEITMV
-1611 KNENLLE
+1611 GTDTMSPIVEQKYYIEKNRDIKNGNTGYE
-1618 RLVEKLLDEVSFKF
+1618 RLS
-1632 FNLKSKSIEVTTKGL
+1632 
-1647 DVTSP
+1647 
-1652 IKVSYYKDWQDG
+1652 
-1664 HGDFDALEEE
+1664 LEE
-1674 ALSSKSWTK
+1674 LI
-1683 LNLKGREEE
+1683 G
-1692 EEKKEYNIAKEE
+1692 KKEWVDTKTIEENKENIATSTFKILEE
-1704 KEYSYLVEKDEQ
+1704 NSKAIPYLYIK
-1716 FVPYARIED
+1716 D
-1725 KAGNIVYLNNDGII
+1725 KAGNETYVTSDGAIYDDEKEGTPEIQITTDDPISWEGEKNDIGLFN
-1739 CESKVA
+1739 K
-1745 DININIDTKKPSTAA
+1745 
-1760 FEVKEED
+1760 
-1767 VVYNGNVEFNIDVK
+1767 NVTFNIVVTDPKV
-1781 DEATKDKNNKKD
+1781 NKT
-1793 VYSGINEIKY
+1793 YSGINNVSYRIYKNGESEDVKY
-1803 EVYSAESPEG
+1803 ISLYNETIEEPIMKQSFNTYNKDDFEGKLEVSSK
-1813 ADGNVK
+1813 D
-1819 GTISFEP
+1819 F
-1826 SERVQ
+1826 
-1831 YYNIPNIKIPV
+1831 
-1842 KEQSRYNSNDV
+1842 NSNDV
-1853 TIKVTVIDN
+1853 TIEVTAIDN
-1862 AGNENYDTKNLKIDI
+1862 AGNTKTVTKQIAIDTTPPEI
-1877 TDPSIDVSYNNNDVK
+1877 TVSYDNNNVANGK
-1892 NETYFKNN
+1892 YFKAD
-1900 RTMTIKYTERNITPD
+1900 RTMTVEYKERNFD
-1915 GLTFDF
+1915 ESKLTFDVTTNGKSQTVSLSQLKNGEVNGIKVISGPEDSEKTKEF
-1921 VAGDVTYKKIKLE
+1921 ETYTDNRTNTYKILF
-1934 KLRSEISEKN
+1934 N
-1944 LGITISEGKDSQASV
+1944 A
-1959 DAKDYTDDRTLTYSI
+1959 
-1974 TFDGGKEKDMDYQI
+1974 GGNNGDMDYSI
-1988 IPYIEDLAGN
+1988 VPH
-1998 TSYKTDE
+1998 
-2005 SGKIIDNVK
+2005 IIDK
-2014 YANGKVASQKFT
+2014 ANNKQNKETQYKAGTEAKTEFT
-2026 VDKVQPEMNVSYYLV
+2026 IDKKAPVISMAYSAEGETINPG
-2041 DSNGNRG
+2041 GN
-2048 EKIEVSTDK
+2048 EVS
-2057 INRLYK
+2057 RVYR
-2063 NKTIR
+2063 NKTI
-2068 AVVKITERNFA
+2068 
-2079 LENGFSEE
+2079 
-2087 DKQVIPHFTWTN
+2087 
-2099 YDGNQGSVA
+2099 
-2108 DYEAAATNLTN
+2108 
-2119 WLTSDKVIRTQSF
+2119 
-2132 DFIADGDYSFTME
+2132 
-2145 YTDLAGNSLKEEYGT
+2145 
-2160 HYCTV
+2160 
-2165 DKTAPKIHV
+2165 
-2174 EYTSDNQTVQPGEIE
+2174 
-2189 LNRLYKNKD
+2189 
-2198 ITATVTIEERNF
+2198 TATATIEERNF
-2210 QRENNAVNFE
+2210 SNSNSFSEDPKQMNLTYDALNF
-2220 NGQMSLSYTAKN
+2220 
-2232 LQGSDINTENYT
+2232 QGSKVNTENYT

-2904 GTDYTVKETGGE
+2904 ETDYTVKETGGE

>member
-51 STEKTTDVEVTIFEK
+51 STEKTTDVEFTIFEN

-87 EADTDNVVANGQSDA
+87 QAGTDNVVANGQSDA

-135 VSIGTVNEVEVTLEM
+135 VSIGTVNEVEVTLGM

-203 DVDGNG
+203 GVDGNG

-223 SRNGKSAQTT
+223 SRNEKSAQTT

-238 VPSMELNVTP
+238 VPSMGLNVTP
-248 DNGTDVKSVTAKASL
+248 DNGTDVKSVIAKASL
-263 PTDAAGGTVT
+263 PADATGGTVT
-273 FSVNGADNVVNVA
+273 FSVNGADNAVDVA

-322 NGSYKQSKDITL
+322 NGSYKQSKGITL

-349 NEVPALSVF
+349 NEVPALSVG
-358 DAEDRVVT
+358 DAEDRTVT

-440 GNKKIRITGTLKNAD
+440 GNKKVRITGTLKNAD

-478 FTVTDDDADINLKGA
+478 FTVTDDDADITLKGA
-493 NNYKITTDFSNKNVQ
+493 DNYVIKTDFSLKEIQ
-508 LAEGKTVNITP
+508 LLKGQEICISA

-524 KVAVKEGKTTKFAYG
+524 KAVVKSGKEKVFSYGKTKQEL
-539 TIKADLQTAVEEN
+539 KAAVENNYEVALAGTNGCIDKAQEQGLIDGDTIELKKYAEVRLLKFDEILAYYVGSYSAEVIPSVTKREAGN
-552 YEVVL
+552 YEVV
-557 AGKYED
+557 
-563 GNILE
+563 
-568 PDKEQGLLSPAKLE
+568 
-582 LKNYAKVALKGFND
+582 VA
-596 NNTVYYVGGYTAEVI
+596 
-611 PVITNKNAG
+611 
-620 NYEIRV
+620 
-626 DSENIAKYSSDLT
+626 DSKNIAKYSADLT
-639 IEKEKETQA
+639 IEKEKET
-648 SLNDLVK
+648 SDTLKDLVE
-655 IVGADGIYQNE
+655 IVGADGICQNG
-666 KDGSV
+666 DSV
-671 YIRGNQAVT
+671 YVRGNETAT
-680 LKLEFKE
+680 LKLKFKE

-713 INSGISFDDSKDKEY
+713 INSGIRFDDSKDKEY

-778 NWKGFGNFSK
+778 DWKGFGNFSK
-788 DKIKKY
+788 DKIKEY

-814 VDNDDA
+814 VDNDGA

-832 NDSVWEET
+832 NDSVWA
-840 SSVET
+840 ET

-871 YASNGLVFDLTAPDV
+871 YASNGLVFDLTKPTVTIKADDAKEEAGPDGN
-886 SVKIIEPEEN
+886 IE
-896 TGCNQKVNFTVEIND
+896 FTIDVND
-911 KDITSGVDKIEVI
+911 KDITSGIDRVEIKTLDAGKEVSSEEVNS
-924 AMDSDKDEDVT
+924 AGTWDSSLESIKNHSSFSF
-935 AEYIET
+935 
-941 VKVAGG
+941 K
-947 FDEDNKMVIDSC
+947 K
-959 TLNSEKINTIVGS
+959 TLNIN
-972 EQDGTLQSIQAH
+972 E
-984 ANFTVNGELSI
+984 
-995 NKYQSGYA
+995 YPSGYA
-1003 IVKVIVYDKAGNNKE
+1003 EIQVTAYDKAGNDSETASK
-1018 ITTKREKVD
+1018 TVQVD
-1027 VVAPKVNVK
+1027 VIKPEVKVS
-1036 YDKDSA
+1036 YDS
-1042 TNSKYINSSERT
+1042 TSSSEYIKSNTRK
-1054 MTITYTERNFIKSGL
+1054 MIITYTERNFIEDGL
-1069 RFKVSVNGTES
+1069 TFDVSIDGEKKDNVKLADIDQRISVAKTSEEKDKHVYTLTFK
-1080 DNLTLDELEALE
+1080 
-1092 CVTVNGPVDSEN
+1092 
-1104 GSEPDNYKDDRTN
+1104 
-1117 TYQITFSGDGAY
+1117 GDGAY
-1129 EVIPKITDAAGN
+1129 KVTPHIKDAAGN
-1141 TNMNTNGKIEIEYE
+1141 TNNGVTYEEESNANELFILDSTAPQISVSYDKDSETNHKSEYVKDSKREMTIVYTERNFIENGLTFDVSINGEKKTNISLKELQKINTEHIKVAGPKDSQKDVKELENYRNDRTNEYTITFIGDGAYQVTPHIKDAAENTNDGVTYADSE
-1155 NSNSQANE
+1155 SQANE
-1163 LFVLD
+1163 LFILD
-1168 STAPTVD
+1168 STAPEVTITYNDDNKD
-1175 VKYSP
+1175 VK
-1180 EKSVRE
+1180 VH
-1186 NEYFNSKRT
+1186 
-1195 MTLTITERNFD
+1195 
-1206 ESTLKFK
+1206 
-1213 LVSDG
+1213 
-1218 ETVESDNKSDTEK
+1218 
-1231 EKVLT
+1231 
-1236 MKDLT
+1236 
-1241 EKGLVIKKTE
+1241 
-1251 DKEAEVNEEK
+1251 
-1261 RTDARKIVYEIEFN
+1261 
-1275 NDGFYQLIPYLTDL
+1275 
-1289 AGNEYNGSIE
+1289 NG
-1299 SEITKYQ
+1299 
-1306 EFCIDKKA
+1306 
-1314 PEVTV
+1314 
-1319 KYNDN
+1319 
-1324 ELTLHNDKYFN
+1324 KYFN
-1335 QQRTA
+1335 HKRSAT
-1340 EVTIKER
+1340 VSIKER
-1347 NFNADDLEFT
+1347 NFNSENLGFT
-1357 LTRDGDK
+1357 LIRDNESVKCDS
-1364 QTYKGFSA
+1364 F
-1372 LEQAIGKLKDC
+1372 EKLKKA
-1383 DITEIKDSEEKTAK
+1383 IKDNKWNDCSIKEEIITDNQKDKTK
-1397 QKHTDERVH
+1397 ETYDNERIH
-1406 TFSIT
+1406 TFTIEFGRENEDHDYTISIT
-1411 FGQKGEDYDYKISV
+1411 
-1425 KTTDL
+1425 TTDL
-1430 AGNSNDSVKDE
+1430 AGNSNSSVADKH
-1441 NIGAETVATG
+1441 IGAETVATG

-1458 LAPSFSISYELLD
+1458 IAPVLTLEYTTTGDVTSDVLKATD
-1471 DEGNVSSKIKESEV
+1471 DEKRFYVKAETMSMKIDIV
-1485 TTNEDKRV
+1485 
-1493 YKNKTIKAKVTIEER
+1493 ER
-1508 NFKSTEDVF
+1508 NFAKQDF
-1517 KDSIKVIEEATDVA
+1517 NIDEEAKDVS
-1531 GVAVE
+1531 GEVIDDFRNHEDNIWTIVKDNHE
-1536 VKNQQ
+1536 VKHQVTTLEYN
-1541 NVAESL
+1541 
-1547 DKWNAESGTI
+1547 I
-1557 KYTNTGFVFEEE
+1557 E
-1569 ANYTFNLSYTDLAGN
+1569 ANYTVKVTYVDLAGN
-1584 TAELVPQSDKGYRF
+1584 KAILEGTNEEMQVNCF
-1598 TVDKTAPTGSLLV
+1598 TLDRTAPSGTVEVGDGSGEQKQGLLSRV
-1611 KNENLLE
+1611 
-1618 RLVEKLLDEVSFKF
+1618 FKF
-1632 FNLKSKSIEVTTKGL
+1632 FVKMINKETEYISGTSS
-1647 DVTSP
+1647 DATSP
-1652 IKVSYYKDWQDG
+1652 IKVSYYKYNPEESNS
-1664 HGDFDALEEE
+1664 FEKLEEPWKKE
-1674 ALSSKSWTK
+1674 EDSKELW
-1683 LNLKGREEE
+1683 EE
-1692 EEKKEYNIAKEE
+1692 EEKLKELPWNELGDYEKNKEPT
-1704 KEYSYLVEKDEQ
+1704 KYSVSVKLQEQ
-1716 FVPYARIED
+1716 IIPYVKIED
-1725 KAGNIVYLNNDGII
+1725 RAGNVTYLNGDGII
-1739 CESKVA
+1739 LEDNKSELSVDIITDPPKTTFKV
-1745 DININIDTKKPSTAA
+1745 PS
-1760 FEVKEED
+1760 EE
-1767 VVYNGNVEFNIDVK
+1767 VVYNGNVNFKITAK
-1781 DEATKDKNNKKD
+1781 DISPKYVDEDGKP
-1793 VYSGINEIKY
+1793 VYSGLRGVAYKIYNGDKLTQSGIFGEIKSEDIDIENVRDFDTEKSQKEDDRLNIANSKY
-1803 EVYSAESPEG
+1803 ERIKQLEETITVDSSKNNSN
-1813 ADGNVK
+1813 NVK
-1819 GTISFEP
+1819 IEVL
-1826 SERVQ
+1826 VQ
-1831 YYNIPNIKIPV
+1831 
-1842 KEQSRYNSNDV
+1842 
-1853 TIKVTVIDN
+1853 DN
-1862 AGNENYDTKNLKIDI
+1862 AGNTRYQEKNIKID
-1877 TDPSIDVSYNNNDVK
+1877 TTKPSIEVSYDNNKAK
-1892 NETYFKNN
+1892 NETYFNSD
-1900 RTMTIKYTERNITPD
+1900 RTMTITYKERNIAQE
-1915 GLTFDF
+1915 GLTFNFNGEEIKLKDLENKKSLG
-1921 VAGDVTYKKIKLE
+1921 VEVLKIKD
-1934 KLRSEISEKN
+1934 SEEDKKP
-1944 LGITISEGKDSQASV
+1944 EE
-1959 DAKDYTDDRTLTYSI
+1959 YTDARTLTYTIKFS
-1974 TFDGGKEKDMDYQI
+1974 GEDMDYQI
-1988 IPYIEDLAGN
+1988 IPHIEDLAGN
-1998 TSYKTDE
+1998 KNDRIT
-2005 SGKIIDNVK
+2005 
-2014 YANGKVASQKFT
+2014 YADDTVASQKFT

-2079 LENGFSEE
+2079 LKDSFSKEGN
-2087 DKQVIPHFTWTN
+2087 QVVPTFTWTK
-2099 YDGNQGSVA
+2099 YDGSSTRVEDLEENA
-2108 DYEAAATNLTN
+2108 KTLKE
-2119 WLTSDKVIRTQSF
+2119 WKTSDTVVRTQSF
-2132 DFIADGDYSFTME
+2132 DFVADGDYSFTMK
-2145 YTDLAGNSLKEEYGT
+2145 YTDLAGNPTKYTDLDDSTSEYKERWF
-2160 HYCTV
+2160 TV
-2165 DKTAPKIHV
+2165 DKTAPKINV

-2220 NGQMSLSYTAKN
+2220 NGQMN
-2232 LQGSDINTENYT
+2232 LTYDALNFQGSKVNTENYT

-2957 RNINFVIDK
+2957 SNINFVIDK

>member
-51 STEKTTDVEVTIFEK
+51 STEKTTDVEFTIFEK

-87 EADTDNVVANGQSDA
+87 EAGTDNVVANGQSDA

-135 VSIGTVNEVEVTLEM
+135 VSIGTVNEVEVTLGM

-248 DNGTDVKSVTAKASL
+248 DNGTDVKSVTMTVTMPKDAK
-263 PTDAAGGTVT
+263 GGKVT
-273 FSVNGADNVVNVA
+273 FSLESGESYEVAVNEEGIAEQVLAKDLIGNVKVSA
-286 ADGTAELILNGA
+286 A
-298 VMGTLNISAVYSGN
+298 YSGN
-312 ELYYEASAST
+312 ELYFENSTEETGKYKQKKRISLTADGKSEAS
-322 NGSYKQSKDITL
+322 
-334 KDEKN
+334 
-339 SSNTT
+339 
-344 ITYGV
+344 ITYGSDLPV
-349 NEVPALSVF
+349 LSVEN
-358 DAEDRVVT
+358 AEDRTVT
-366 FSSSDSSV
+366 FSSSKPNV
-374 IEATPDGKLTVKG
+374 VEATPDGVLTVKG
-387 EGTAKI
+387 TGRTDI
-393 IATAAES
+393 TATAAES
-400 DNYTEASASYEVTVN
+400 DNYTESSASF
-415 KNTIKN
+415 TIKVN
-421 TITFADFEW
+421 QKPINKKITFADFEW
-430 NVADASKVYD
+430 NVEKASKVYD
-440 GNKKIRITGTLKNAD
+440 GNDKIQMTGTLKNAD
-455 VIDNV
+455 VIDEV
-460 QVTVSAQLKK
+460 QVTVNAQLEK
-470 SGVGSYSE
+470 SDVGSYSK
-478 FTVTDDDADINLKGA
+478 FTVTDADSDIKLKGA
-493 NNYKITTDFSNKNVQ
+493 NNYETTTDFSEKEVQ
-508 LAEGKTVNITP
+508 LAKGKTVNITP

-524 KVAVKEGKTTKFAYG
+524 KAAVKEGKTTELSYG
-539 TIKADLQTAVEEN
+539 KTKKELQEFVEEN

-557 AGKYED
+557 AGTKGCIDETQA
-563 GNILE
+563 
-568 PDKEQGLLSPAKLE
+568 QGLMGKDTIQLDE
-582 LKNYAKVALKGFND
+582 YAKVELDGFND
-596 NNTVYYVGGYTAEVI
+596 KEKVYYVGKYKVL
-611 PVITNKNAG
+611 PVVEKEDAG
-620 NYEIRV
+620 NYEIKV
-626 DSENIAKYSSDLT
+626 DTGNIGKYSANLT
-639 IEKEKETQA
+639 VKKETETQDN
-648 SLNDLVK
+648 LKNLVD
-655 IVGADGIYQNE
+655 VVNADGIYQNE

-671 YIRGNQAVT
+671 YIRGNQSAT
-680 LKLEFKE
+680 LKLKFKKA
-687 TNAYYDQIWVSK
+687 NAYYDQIWVSK
-699 GEKQAD
+699 GEKQQD

-713 INSGISFDDSKDKEY
+713 INSGISFDDSEDKVY
-728 TLKVSLRN
+728 SLKVSLRN
-736 SKNAETVTDGVEYQ
+736 SKNAETVTDGEKY
-750 KITVDA
+750 ININVDA
-756 ISPTADFKDL
+756 TSPTADFADL
-766 GNAGQFNKVLPN
+766 GSAGQFNKVLPN
-778 NWKGFGNFSK
+778 DWKGFGNFSK
-788 DKIKKY
+788 DKEKAY
-794 LVTSDDATSKVKS
+794 LVTKSDNGSKVKS
-807 LKTCKIT
+807 LKTCKVKIGSD
-814 VDNDDA
+814 DNN
-820 EAIVEKISEAVK
+820 AIVAAISNAVK
-832 NDSVWEET
+832 NDSLWVEEDT
-840 SSVET
+840 
-845 SSVKFDKEGNYIV
+845 VKFAEEGNYII
-858 LALVEDNVGNKAV
+858 LALVEDNVGNKSV
-871 YASNGLVFDLTAPDV
+871 YASNGLVFDLTTPTVTITADSVDPKVGPDGTV
-886 SVKIIEPEEN
+886 NFQV
-896 TGCNQKVNFTVEIND
+896 KVNDTNVTSGIEKVEI
-911 KDITSGVDKIEVI
+911 I
-924 AMDSDKDEDVT
+924 AMDSANKEVS
-935 AEYIET
+935 AEEIEN
-941 VKVAGG
+941 VKVSGG
-947 FDEDNKMVIDSC
+947 FDENSKKVTDSY
-959 TLNSEKINTIVGS
+959 TLNSEEINKIVGK
-972 EQDGTLQSIQAH
+972 EQDGTLESIQAH
-984 ANFTVNGELSI
+984 ANFNIEGKLSI

-1003 IVKVIVYDKAGNNKE
+1003 TVKVIVYDKAGNQSDSALK
-1018 ITTKREKVD
+1018 TVKVD
-1027 VVAPKVNVK
+1027 VINPEIAVEYNI
-1036 YDKDSA
+1036 DSD
-1042 TNSKYINSSERT
+1042 NEYIQSSSRT
-1054 MTITYTERNFIKSGL
+1054 MTITYIERNFIEEGL
-1069 RFKVSVNGTES
+1069 TFDVSIDGVVQNVSLKDIKEKTKERITASEVISKETDKYVCTLTFK
-1080 DNLTLDELEALE
+1080 
-1092 CVTVNGPVDSEN
+1092 
-1104 GSEPDNYKDDRTN
+1104 
-1117 TYQITFSGDGAY
+1117 GDGAY
-1129 EVIPKITDAAGN
+1129 KVIPHITDIVGN
-1141 TNMNTNGKIEIEYE
+1141 KNTKIEYD
-1155 NSNSQANE
+1155 NTDSKANE
-1163 LFVLD
+1163 LFIL
-1168 STAPTVD
+1168 
-1175 VKYSP
+1175 
-1180 EKSVRE
+1180 
-1186 NEYFNSKRT
+1186 
-1195 MTLTITERNFD
+1195 
-1206 ESTLKFK
+1206 
-1213 LVSDG
+1213 
-1218 ETVESDNKSDTEK
+1218 
-1231 EKVLT
+1231 
-1236 MKDLT
+1236 DLT
-1241 EKGLVIKKTE
+1241 
-1251 DKEAEVNEEK
+1251 
-1261 RTDARKIVYEIEFN
+1261 
-1275 NDGFYQLIPYLTDL
+1275 
-1289 AGNEYNGSIE
+1289 
-1299 SEITKYQ
+1299 
-1306 EFCIDKKA
+1306 A

-1319 KYNDN
+1319 TYNDD
-1324 ELTLHNDKYFN
+1324 ELALHNGKYFN
-1335 QQRTA
+1335 EQRTA
-1340 EVTIKER
+1340 TISIKER
-1347 NFNADDLEFT
+1347 NFDSGKLGFT
-1357 LTRDGDK
+1357 LTRDG
-1364 QTYKGFSA
+1364 
-1372 LEQAIGKLKDC
+1372 
-1383 DITEIKDSEEKTAK
+1383 EEKTYNTFEELKKAVDGWDDCSITK
-1397 QKHTDERVH
+1397 NLEDNESDKKPETYTDDRTQ
-1406 TFSIT
+1406 TFTIT
-1411 FGQKGEDYDYKISV
+1411 FGKKGDDHDYKISV
-1425 KTTDL
+1425 KVTDL
-1430 AGNSNDSVKDE
+1430 AGNSNAGLTDKSAKVK
-1441 NIGAETVATG
+1441 TG
-1451 KEFTVDM
+1451 DDFTVDM
-1458 LAPSFSISYELLD
+1458 LAPKLDVKYYVSKDSEGKEVSSPIYITDSIGASEKSRFYKNATIFAEVTITEGNFVGESEFAKGQMILTYEAKDSQGIDVETKDFKKLANTKEEWKTKEKNNVQVFEFSTDANYTLGINYTDLAGNQAVEYETHYFTVDKTPPKGTVDMSDGDKKTETGSLLEKFKKLFFKLFSNKQIEAIMTGEDTTSPFVQKYYIDCNNQEYNKDDGSFKVKTEDELSKEEWTVYKDEKAIEENDYFSANSKTQSYSLIENSKAVPYLYLEDKAGNKTYMTSNGAIYDTENPTAPVITITTADPVAGVSDPGIEIFNSDVDFNISVEDPEVNGTYSGLASVSYEIKNNGKVTQ
-1471 DEGNVSSKIKESEV
+1471 EGNF
-1485 TTNEDKRV
+1485 NEDLKPVNMEKRLSRDLTVDASKNNGNNITIEVNAEDNAGNKSSARRELAIDKTKPEITVSYDNNDVANGKYFKANRTMTVSYKERNFYEKGITFDVSTNGGVLQEGISLEDLNKINGITVKFQKDSQSGRKLKELSDERVNTYTILFDAGSTNGDMDYSIVPHITDAAALVNENVEYGDSKAPEKFTIDKKAPVISMAYSAEGETINPGGNEVSRV
-1493 YKNKTIKAKVTIEER
+1493 YRNKTITATATIEER
-1508 NFKSTEDVF
+1508 NFSNSNSFSEDP
-1517 KDSIKVIEEATDVA
+1517 K
-1531 GVAVE
+1531 
-1536 VKNQQ
+1536 QM
-1541 NVAESL
+1541 
-1547 DKWNAESGTI
+1547 
-1557 KYTNTGFVFEEE
+1557 
-1569 ANYTFNLSYTDLAGN
+1569 NLTY
-1584 TAELVPQSDKGYRF
+1584 
-1598 TVDKTAPTGSLLV
+1598 
-1611 KNENLLE
+1611 
-1618 RLVEKLLDEVSFKF
+1618 
-1632 FNLKSKSIEVTTKGL
+1632 
-1647 DVTSP
+1647 
-1652 IKVSYYKDWQDG
+1652 
-1664 HGDFDALEEE
+1664 E
-1674 ALSSKSWTK
+1674 AL
-1683 LNLKGREEE
+1683 NFQG
-1692 EEKKEYNIAKEE
+1692 
-1704 KEYSYLVEKDEQ
+1704 
-1716 FVPYARIED
+1716 
-1725 KAGNIVYLNNDGII
+1725 
-1739 CESKVA
+1739 SKV
-1745 DININIDTKKPSTAA
+1745 
-1760 FEVKEED
+1760 
-1767 VVYNGNVEFNIDVK
+1767 
-1781 DEATKDKNNKKD
+1781 
-1793 VYSGINEIKY
+1793 
-1803 EVYSAESPEG
+1803 
-1813 ADGNVK
+1813 
-1819 GTISFEP
+1819 
-1826 SERVQ
+1826 
-1831 YYNIPNIKIPV
+1831 
-1842 KEQSRYNSNDV
+1842 
-1853 TIKVTVIDN
+1853 
-1862 AGNENYDTKNLKIDI
+1862 
-1877 TDPSIDVSYNNNDVK
+1877 
-1892 NETYFKNN
+1892 
-1900 RTMTIKYTERNITPD
+1900 
-1915 GLTFDF
+1915 
-1921 VAGDVTYKKIKLE
+1921 
-1934 KLRSEISEKN
+1934 
-1944 LGITISEGKDSQASV
+1944 
-1959 DAKDYTDDRTLTYSI
+1959 
-1974 TFDGGKEKDMDYQI
+1974 
-1988 IPYIEDLAGN
+1988 
-1998 TSYKTDE
+1998 
-2005 SGKIIDNVK
+2005 
-2014 YANGKVASQKFT
+2014 
-2026 VDKVQPEMNVSYYLV
+2026 
-2041 DSNGNRG
+2041 
-2048 EKIEVSTDK
+2048 
-2057 INRLYK
+2057 
-2063 NKTIR
+2063 
-2068 AVVKITERNFA
+2068 
-2079 LENGFSEE
+2079 
-2087 DKQVIPHFTWTN
+2087 
-2099 YDGNQGSVA
+2099 
-2108 DYEAAATNLTN
+2108 
-2119 WLTSDKVIRTQSF
+2119 
-2132 DFIADGDYSFTME
+2132 
-2145 YTDLAGNSLKEEYGT
+2145 
-2160 HYCTV
+2160 
-2165 DKTAPKIHV
+2165 
-2174 EYTSDNQTVQPGEIE
+2174 
-2189 LNRLYKNKD
+2189 
-2198 ITATVTIEERNF
+2198 
-2210 QRENNAVNFE
+2210 
-2220 NGQMSLSYTAKN
+2220 
-2232 LQGSDINTENYT
+2232 NTENYT
-2244 GTANTRGEW
+2244 GAANTRGEW

-2305 IEDNS
+2305 IEDNN

>member
-51 STEKTTDVEVTIFEK
+51 STEKTTDVEFTIFEK

-87 EADTDNVVANGQSDA
+87 EAGTDNVVANGQSDA

-135 VSIGTVNEVEVTLEM
+135 VSIGTVNEVEVTLGM

-187 GGAAQYK
+187 GGTAQYK

-248 DNGTDVKSVTAKASL
+248 DNGTDVKSVTMTVTMPKDAK
-263 PTDAAGGTVT
+263 GGKVT
-273 FSVNGADNVVNVA
+273 FSLESGESYEVAVNEEGIAEQVLAKDLIGNVKVSA
-286 ADGTAELILNGA
+286 A
-298 VMGTLNISAVYSGN
+298 YSGN
-312 ELYYEASAST
+312 ELYFENSTEETGKYKQKKRISLTADGKSEAS
-322 NGSYKQSKDITL
+322 
-334 KDEKN
+334 
-339 SSNTT
+339 
-344 ITYGV
+344 ITYGSDLPV
-349 NEVPALSVF
+349 LSVEN
-358 DAEDRVVT
+358 AEDRTVT
-366 FSSSDSSV
+366 FSSSKPNV
-374 IEATPDGKLTVKG
+374 VEATPDGVLTVKG
-387 EGTAKI
+387 TGRTDI
-393 IATAAES
+393 TATAAES
-400 DNYTEASASYEVTVN
+400 DNYTESSASF
-415 KNTIKN
+415 TIKVN
-421 TITFADFEW
+421 QKPINKKITFADFEW
-430 NVADASKVYD
+430 NVEKASKVYD
-440 GNKKIRITGTLKNAD
+440 GNDKIQMTGTLKNAD
-455 VIDNV
+455 VIDEV
-460 QVTVSAQLKK
+460 QVTVNAQLEK
-470 SGVGSYSE
+470 SDVGSYSK
-478 FTVTDDDADINLKGA
+478 FTVTDADSDIKLKGA
-493 NNYKITTDFSNKNVQ
+493 NNYEITTDFSEKEVQ
-508 LAEGKTVNITP
+508 LAKGKTVNITP

-524 KVAVKEGKTTKFAYG
+524 KAAVKEGKTTELSYG
-539 TIKADLQTAVEEN
+539 KTKKELQEFVEEN

-557 AGKYED
+557 AGTKGCIDETQA
-563 GNILE
+563 
-568 PDKEQGLLSPAKLE
+568 QGLMGKDTIQLDE
-582 LKNYAKVALKGFND
+582 YAKVELDGFND
-596 NNTVYYVGGYTAEVI
+596 KEKVYYVGKYKVL
-611 PVITNKNAG
+611 PVVEKEDAG
-620 NYEIRV
+620 NYEIKV
-626 DSENIAKYSSDLT
+626 DTGNIGKYSANLT
-639 IEKEKETQA
+639 VKKETETQDN
-648 SLNDLVK
+648 LKNLVD
-655 IVGADGIYQNE
+655 VVNADGIYQNE

-671 YIRGNQAVT
+671 YIRGNQSAT
-680 LKLEFKE
+680 LKLKFKKA
-687 TNAYYDQIWVSK
+687 NAYYDQIWVSK
-699 GEKQAD
+699 GEKQQD

-713 INSGISFDDSKDKEY
+713 INSGISFDDSEDKVY
-728 TLKVSLRN
+728 SLKVSLRN
-736 SKNAETVTDGVEYQ
+736 SKNAETVTDGEKY
-750 KITVDA
+750 ININVDA
-756 ISPTADFKDL
+756 TSPTADFADL
-766 GNAGQFNKVLPN
+766 GSAGQFNKVLPN
-778 NWKGFGNFSK
+778 DWKGFGNFSK
-788 DKIKKY
+788 DKEKAY
-794 LVTSDDATSKVKS
+794 LVTKSDNGSKVKS
-807 LKTCKIT
+807 LKTCKVKIGSD
-814 VDNDDA
+814 DNN
-820 EAIVEKISEAVK
+820 AIVAAISNAVK
-832 NDSVWEET
+832 NDSLWVEEDT
-840 SSVET
+840 
-845 SSVKFDKEGNYIV
+845 VKFAEEGNYII
-858 LALVEDNVGNKAV
+858 LALVEDNVGNKSV
-871 YASNGLVFDLTAPDV
+871 YASNGLVFDLTTPTVTITADSVDPKVGPDGTV
-886 SVKIIEPEEN
+886 NFQV
-896 TGCNQKVNFTVEIND
+896 KVNDTNVTSGIEKVEI
-911 KDITSGVDKIEVI
+911 I
-924 AMDSDKDEDVT
+924 AMDSANKEVS
-935 AEYIET
+935 AEEIEN
-941 VKVAGG
+941 VKVSGG
-947 FDEDNKMVIDSC
+947 FDENSKKVTDSY
-959 TLNSEKINTIVGS
+959 TLNSEEINKIVGK
-972 EQDGTLQSIQAH
+972 EQDGTLESIQAH
-984 ANFTVNGELSI
+984 ANFNIEGKLSI

-1003 IVKVIVYDKAGNNKE
+1003 TVKVIVYDKAGNQSDSALK
-1018 ITTKREKVD
+1018 TVKVD
-1027 VVAPKVNVK
+1027 VINPEIAVEYNI
-1036 YDKDSA
+1036 DSD
-1042 TNSKYINSSERT
+1042 NEYIQSSSRT
-1054 MTITYTERNFIKSGL
+1054 MTITYIERNFIEEGL
-1069 RFKVSVNGTES
+1069 TFDVSIDGVVQNVSLKDIKEKTKERITASEVISKETDKYVCTLTFK
-1080 DNLTLDELEALE
+1080 
-1092 CVTVNGPVDSEN
+1092 
-1104 GSEPDNYKDDRTN
+1104 
-1117 TYQITFSGDGAY
+1117 GDGAY
-1129 EVIPKITDAAGN
+1129 KVIPHITDIVGN
-1141 TNMNTNGKIEIEYE
+1141 KNTKIEYD
-1155 NSNSQANE
+1155 NTDSKANE
-1163 LFVLD
+1163 LFIL
-1168 STAPTVD
+1168 
-1175 VKYSP
+1175 
-1180 EKSVRE
+1180 
-1186 NEYFNSKRT
+1186 
-1195 MTLTITERNFD
+1195 
-1206 ESTLKFK
+1206 
-1213 LVSDG
+1213 
-1218 ETVESDNKSDTEK
+1218 
-1231 EKVLT
+1231 
-1236 MKDLT
+1236 DLT
-1241 EKGLVIKKTE
+1241 
-1251 DKEAEVNEEK
+1251 
-1261 RTDARKIVYEIEFN
+1261 
-1275 NDGFYQLIPYLTDL
+1275 
-1289 AGNEYNGSIE
+1289 
-1299 SEITKYQ
+1299 
-1306 EFCIDKKA
+1306 A

-1319 KYNDN
+1319 TYNDD
-1324 ELTLHNDKYFN
+1324 ELALHNGKYFN
-1335 QQRTA
+1335 EQRTA
-1340 EVTIKER
+1340 TISIKER
-1347 NFNADDLEFT
+1347 NFDSGKLGFT
-1357 LTRDGDK
+1357 LTRDG
-1364 QTYKGFSA
+1364 
-1372 LEQAIGKLKDC
+1372 
-1383 DITEIKDSEEKTAK
+1383 EEKTYNTFEELKKAVDGWDDCSITK
-1397 QKHTDERVH
+1397 NLEDNESDKKPETYTDDRTQ
-1406 TFSIT
+1406 TFTIT
-1411 FGQKGEDYDYKISV
+1411 FGKKGDDHDYKISV
-1425 KTTDL
+1425 KVTDL
-1430 AGNSNDSVKDE
+1430 AGNSNAGLTDKSAKVK
-1441 NIGAETVATG
+1441 TG
-1451 KEFTVDM
+1451 DDFTVDM
-1458 LAPSFSISYELLD
+1458 LAPKLDVKYYVYKDSEGKEVSSPIYITDSIGASEKSRFYKNATIFAEVTITEGNFVGESEFAKGQMILTYEAKDSQGIDVETKDFKKLANTKEEWKTKEKNNVQVFEFSTDANYTLGINYTDLAGNQAVEYETHYFTVDKTPPKGTVDMSDGDKKTETGSLLEKFKKLFFKLFSNKQIEAIMTGEDTTSPFVQKYYIDCNNQEYNKDDGSFKVKTEDELSKEEWTVYKDEKAIEENDYFSANSKTQSYSLIENSKAVPYLYLEDKAGNKTYMTSNGAIYDTENPTAPVITITTADPVAGVSDPGIEIFNSDVDFNISVEDPEVNGTYSGLASVSYEIKNNGKVTQ
-1471 DEGNVSSKIKESEV
+1471 EGNF
-1485 TTNEDKRV
+1485 NEDLKPVNMEKRLSRDLTVDASKNNGNNITIEVNAEDNAGNKSSASRELAIDTTKPEITVSYDNNDVANGKYFKANRTMTVSYKERNFYEKGITFDVSTNGGVLQEGISLEDLNKINGITVKSHKDSQSGRKLKELSDERVNTYTILFDAGSTNGDMDYSIVPHITDAAALVNENVEYGDSKAPEKFTIDKKAPVISMAYSAEGETINPGENEVSRV
-1493 YKNKTIKAKVTIEER
+1493 YRNKTITATATIEER
-1508 NFKSTEDVF
+1508 NFSNSNSFSENPK
-1517 KDSIKVIEEATDVA
+1517 
-1531 GVAVE
+1531 
-1536 VKNQQ
+1536 QM
-1541 NVAESL
+1541 
-1547 DKWNAESGTI
+1547 
-1557 KYTNTGFVFEEE
+1557 
-1569 ANYTFNLSYTDLAGN
+1569 NLTY
-1584 TAELVPQSDKGYRF
+1584 
-1598 TVDKTAPTGSLLV
+1598 
-1611 KNENLLE
+1611 
-1618 RLVEKLLDEVSFKF
+1618 
-1632 FNLKSKSIEVTTKGL
+1632 
-1647 DVTSP
+1647 
-1652 IKVSYYKDWQDG
+1652 
-1664 HGDFDALEEE
+1664 DAL
-1674 ALSSKSWTK
+1674 
-1683 LNLKGREEE
+1683 NFQG
-1692 EEKKEYNIAKEE
+1692 
-1704 KEYSYLVEKDEQ
+1704 
-1716 FVPYARIED
+1716 
-1725 KAGNIVYLNNDGII
+1725 
-1739 CESKVA
+1739 SKV
-1745 DININIDTKKPSTAA
+1745 
-1760 FEVKEED
+1760 
-1767 VVYNGNVEFNIDVK
+1767 
-1781 DEATKDKNNKKD
+1781 
-1793 VYSGINEIKY
+1793 
-1803 EVYSAESPEG
+1803 
-1813 ADGNVK
+1813 
-1819 GTISFEP
+1819 
-1826 SERVQ
+1826 
-1831 YYNIPNIKIPV
+1831 
-1842 KEQSRYNSNDV
+1842 
-1853 TIKVTVIDN
+1853 
-1862 AGNENYDTKNLKIDI
+1862 
-1877 TDPSIDVSYNNNDVK
+1877 
-1892 NETYFKNN
+1892 
-1900 RTMTIKYTERNITPD
+1900 
-1915 GLTFDF
+1915 
-1921 VAGDVTYKKIKLE
+1921 
-1934 KLRSEISEKN
+1934 
-1944 LGITISEGKDSQASV
+1944 
-1959 DAKDYTDDRTLTYSI
+1959 
-1974 TFDGGKEKDMDYQI
+1974 
-1988 IPYIEDLAGN
+1988 
-1998 TSYKTDE
+1998 
-2005 SGKIIDNVK
+2005 
-2014 YANGKVASQKFT
+2014 
-2026 VDKVQPEMNVSYYLV
+2026 
-2041 DSNGNRG
+2041 
-2048 EKIEVSTDK
+2048 
-2057 INRLYK
+2057 
-2063 NKTIR
+2063 
-2068 AVVKITERNFA
+2068 
-2079 LENGFSEE
+2079 
-2087 DKQVIPHFTWTN
+2087 
-2099 YDGNQGSVA
+2099 
-2108 DYEAAATNLTN
+2108 
-2119 WLTSDKVIRTQSF
+2119 
-2132 DFIADGDYSFTME
+2132 
-2145 YTDLAGNSLKEEYGT
+2145 
-2160 HYCTV
+2160 
-2165 DKTAPKIHV
+2165 
-2174 EYTSDNQTVQPGEIE
+2174 
-2189 LNRLYKNKD
+2189 
-2198 ITATVTIEERNF
+2198 
-2210 QRENNAVNFE
+2210 
-2220 NGQMSLSYTAKN
+2220 
-2232 LQGSDINTENYT
+2232 NTENYT
-2244 GTANTRGEW
+2244 GTANTRNVW
-2253 STNVYTRTKTFTFSQ
+2253 SSNGYTRTKSFEFSV

-2371 LDSISSWSDGYSTS
+2371 LDSISNWSDGYSTS

-2957 RNINFVIDK
+2957 SNINFVIDK

>member
-1 MKNPKRNPVERFC
+1 MKNLKRNPVERFC

-33 SVSAAGNNSDEA
+33 SVSAAGNNLDEA

-51 STEKTTDVEVTIFEK
+51 STEKTTDVEFTIFEK

-87 EADTDNVVANGQSDA
+87 EAGTDNVVANGQSDA
-102 NGKVKVENLTYD
+102 NGKVKVKNLTYD

-127 YQSLENKS
+127 YQALENKS

-150 SDISLGDLSA
+150 NDISLGDLS
-160 VELSPNK
+160 VVVLSPNK

-263 PTDAAGGTVT
+263 PADAAGGAVT
-273 FSVNGADNVVNVA
+273 FSVNGADNVVDVA

-322 NGSYKQSKDITL
+322 NGSYKQSKGITL

-366 FSSSDSSV
+366 FSSDDPKV
-374 IEATPDGKLTVKG
+374 IEATPEGKLTVKG
-387 EGTAKI
+387 AGTAKI
-393 IATAAES
+393 TATAAES
-400 DNYTEASASYEVTVN
+400 DNYIKASASYNIIVSQKPIGE
-415 KNTIKN
+415 
-421 TITFADFEW
+421 ITFDDFEW
-430 NVADASKVYD
+430 NTTSASKVYD
-440 GNKKIRITGTLKNAD
+440 RSKKISITGTLKSDKLVGND
-455 VIDNV
+455 QIT
-460 QVTVSAQLKK
+460 VTVNAQLKK
-470 SGVGSYSE
+470 EDVGNYSE
-478 FTVTDDDADINLKGA
+478 FTVTDADSDINLKGA

-539 TIKADLQTAVEEN
+539 TIKADLQKAVEEN

-596 NNTVYYVGGYTAEVI
+596 NDTVYYVGSYTAEVI

-648 SLNDLVK
+648 SLNDLVE
-655 IVGADGIYQNE
+655 IVGADGIYRNE

-671 YIRGNQAVT
+671 YIRGNQAAT
-680 LKLEFKE
+680 LKLNFKK

-713 INSGISFDDSKDKEY
+713 INSGINFDDSEDKEY
-728 TLKVSLRN
+728 TLRVSLRN
-736 SKNAETVTDGVEYQ
+736 SKNASTVTDGVEYQ

-756 ISPTADFKDL
+756 TSPTADFKDL

-778 NWKGFGNFSK
+778 DWKGFGNFSK

-814 VDNDDA
+814 VDNDEA

-832 NDSVWEET
+832 NDSVWEEKD
-840 SSVET
+840 SVQ
-845 SSVKFDKEGNYIV
+845 FNKEGNYIV

-886 SVKIIEPEEN
+886 SVEINEPKEN
-896 TGCNQKVNFTVEIND
+896 DKKVGFTVKIND
-911 KDITSGVDKIEVI
+911 KDITSGVDEIKVI

-947 FDEDNKMVIDSC
+947 FDEDNKIVIDSC

-972 EQDGTLQSIQAH
+972 EQDGTLKSIQAH

-995 NKYQSGYA
+995 DKYQSGHA
-1003 IVKVIVYDKAGNNKE
+1003 TVKVIVSDKARNSKDT
-1018 ITTKREKVD
+1018 IVTKKVD

-1036 YDKDSA
+1036 YDK
-1042 TNSKYINSSERT
+1042 NSGTSYIQGSERT
-1054 MTITYTERNFIKSGL
+1054 MTITYTERNFTEEGL
-1069 RFKVSVNGTES
+1069 TFDVLINNAQKTVSLNELKTFEPRISVATGTSEKADEHVYTLTFK
-1080 DNLTLDELEALE
+1080 
-1092 CVTVNGPVDSEN
+1092 
-1104 GSEPDNYKDDRTN
+1104 
-1117 TYQITFSGDGAY
+1117 GDGAY
-1129 EVIPKITDAAGN
+1129 KVIPHIKDTAGN
-1141 TNMNTNGKIEIEYE
+1141 TNNGVTYE
-1155 NSNSQANE
+1155 DESNANE
-1163 LFVLD
+1163 LFILD
-1168 STAPTVD
+1168 GTAPKINVT
-1175 VKYSP
+1175 YSP

-1186 NEYFNSKRT
+1186 NEYFNSERK

-1206 ESTLKFK
+1206 KSTLKFD
-1213 LVSDG
+1213 LISDG
-1218 ETVESDNKSDTEK
+1218 ETKAGLTK
-1231 EKVLT
+1231 EELIKN
-1236 MKDLT
+1236 
-1241 EKGLVIKKTE
+1241 GLVITTKDTE
-1251 DKEAEVNEEK
+1251 SEFNEEQH
-1261 RTDARKIVYEIEFN
+1261 TDDRNIVYEIEFN

-1289 AGNEYNGSIE
+1289 AGNEYEGSAE

-1324 ELTLHNDKYFN
+1324 DNKLKLHNGKYFN
-1335 QQRTA
+1335 QQRIA

-1397 QKHTDERVH
+1397 QKHTDERAH

-1411 FGQKGEDYDYKISV
+1411 FGQKDEDHDYTISV
-1425 KTTDL
+1425 VAMDL
-1430 AGNSNDSVKDE
+1430 AGKSNSSVTDK

-1458 LAPSFSISYELLD
+1458 LAPTLTVQYYVYQDKNGNEL
-1471 DEGNVSSKIKESEV
+1471 DEEHKESITEKI
-1485 TTNEDKRV
+1485 NSEDC
-1493 YKNKTIKAKVTIEER
+1493 YKNASIHAEVIIDER
-1508 NFKSTEDVF
+1508 NFSEEKNG
-1517 KDSIKVIEEATDVA
+1517 KDSFVENQMNLEYSAKTYDKT
-1531 GVAVE
+1531 E
-1536 VKNQQ
+1536 VKTTNFSDIAKERENWKPNQE
-1541 NVAESL
+1541 NRKDNIETLNLEFSE
-1547 DKWNAESGTI
+1547 D
-1557 KYTNTGFVFEEE
+1557 
-1569 ANYTFNLSYTDLAGN
+1569 ANYTLSITYKDLAGN
-1584 TAELVPQSDKGYRF
+1584 SISYASPKF
-1598 TVDKTAPTGSLLV
+1598 TVDKTAPTGKIQIGKDEKDVGIIGKVFDFIYSFFTNNNKTEITMV
-1611 KNENLLE
+1611 GTDTMSPIVEQKYYIEKNRDIKNGNTGYE
-1618 RLVEKLLDEVSFKF
+1618 RLS
-1632 FNLKSKSIEVTTKGL
+1632 
-1647 DVTSP
+1647 
-1652 IKVSYYKDWQDG
+1652 
-1664 HGDFDALEEE
+1664 LEE
-1674 ALSSKSWTK
+1674 LI
-1683 LNLKGREEE
+1683 G
-1692 EEKKEYNIAKEE
+1692 KKEWVDTKTIEENKENIATSTFKILEE
-1704 KEYSYLVEKDEQ
+1704 NSKAIPYLYIK
-1716 FVPYARIED
+1716 D
-1725 KAGNIVYLNNDGII
+1725 KAGNETYVTSDGAIYDDEKEGTPEIQITTDDPISWEGEKNDIGLFN
-1739 CESKVA
+1739 K
-1745 DININIDTKKPSTAA
+1745 
-1760 FEVKEED
+1760 
-1767 VVYNGNVEFNIDVK
+1767 NVTFNIVVTDPKV
-1781 DEATKDKNNKKD
+1781 NKT
-1793 VYSGINEIKY
+1793 YSGINNVSYRIYKNGESEDVKY
-1803 EVYSAESPEG
+1803 ISLYNETIEEPIMKQSFNTYNKDDFEGKLEVSSK
-1813 ADGNVK
+1813 D
-1819 GTISFEP
+1819 F
-1826 SERVQ
+1826 
-1831 YYNIPNIKIPV
+1831 
-1842 KEQSRYNSNDV
+1842 NSNDV
-1853 TIKVTVIDN
+1853 TIEVTAIDN
-1862 AGNENYDTKNLKIDI
+1862 AGNTKTVTKQIAIDTTPPEI
-1877 TDPSIDVSYNNNDVK
+1877 TVSYDNNNVANGK
-1892 NETYFKNN
+1892 YFKAD
-1900 RTMTIKYTERNITPD
+1900 RTMTVEYKERNFD
-1915 GLTFDF
+1915 ESKLTFDVTTNGKSQTVSLSQLKNGEVNGIKVISGPEDSEKTKEF
-1921 VAGDVTYKKIKLE
+1921 ETYTDNRTNTYKILF
-1934 KLRSEISEKN
+1934 N
-1944 LGITISEGKDSQASV
+1944 A
-1959 DAKDYTDDRTLTYSI
+1959 
-1974 TFDGGKEKDMDYQI
+1974 GGNNGDMDYSI
-1988 IPYIEDLAGN
+1988 VPH
-1998 TSYKTDE
+1998 
-2005 SGKIIDNVK
+2005 IIDK
-2014 YANGKVASQKFT
+2014 ANNKQNKETQYKAGTEAKTEFT
-2026 VDKVQPEMNVSYYLV
+2026 IDKKAPVISMAYSAEGETINPG
-2041 DSNGNRG
+2041 GN
-2048 EKIEVSTDK
+2048 EVS
-2057 INRLYK
+2057 RVYR
-2063 NKTIR
+2063 NKTI
-2068 AVVKITERNFA
+2068 
-2079 LENGFSEE
+2079 
-2087 DKQVIPHFTWTN
+2087 
-2099 YDGNQGSVA
+2099 
-2108 DYEAAATNLTN
+2108 
-2119 WLTSDKVIRTQSF
+2119 
-2132 DFIADGDYSFTME
+2132 
-2145 YTDLAGNSLKEEYGT
+2145 
-2160 HYCTV
+2160 
-2165 DKTAPKIHV
+2165 
-2174 EYTSDNQTVQPGEIE
+2174 
-2189 LNRLYKNKD
+2189 
-2198 ITATVTIEERNF
+2198 TATATIEERNF
-2210 QRENNAVNFE
+2210 SNSNSFSEDPKQMNLTYDALNF
-2220 NGQMSLSYTAKN
+2220 
-2232 LQGSDINTENYT
+2232 QGSKVNTENYT

>member
-51 STEKTTDVEVTIFEK
+51 STEKTTDVEFTIFEN

-87 EADTDNVVANGQSDA
+87 EAGTDNVVANGQSDA

-127 YQSLENKS
+127 YQALENKS
-135 VSIGTVNEVEVTLEM
+135 VSIGTVNEVEVPLGM

-167 EGVPSQVQAVINNKI
+167 EGVPSQVQAAINNKI

-263 PTDAAGGTVT
+263 PTDATGGTVT
-273 FSVNGADNVVNVA
+273 FSVNGADNVVDVA

-322 NGSYKQSKDITL
+322 NGSYKQSKGITL

-366 FSSSDSSV
+366 FSSDDPKV

-387 EGTAKI
+387 AGTAKI
-393 IATAAES
+393 TATAAES
-400 DNYTEASASYEVTVN
+400 DNYIKASASYNIIVSQKPIGE
-415 KNTIKN
+415 
-421 TITFADFEW
+421 ITFDDFEW
-430 NVADASKVYD
+430 NTTSASKVYD
-440 GNKKIRITGTLKNAD
+440 RSKKISITGTLKSDKLVGND
-455 VIDNV
+455 QIT
-460 QVTVSAQLKK
+460 VTVNAQLKK
-470 SGVGSYSE
+470 EDVGSYSE
-478 FTVTDDDADINLKGA
+478 FTITDADSDINLKGA

-886 SVKIIEPEEN
+886 SVEINEPKEN
-896 TGCNQKVNFTVEIND
+896 DKTVRFTVKIND
-911 KDITSGVDKIEVI
+911 KDITSGVDEIKVI

-947 FDEDNKMVIDSC
+947 FDEDNKIVIDSC

-972 EQDGTLQSIQAH
+972 EQDGTLKSIRAH

-995 NKYQSGYA
+995 DKYQSGHA
-1003 IVKVIVYDKAGNNKE
+1003 TVKVIVSDKARNSKDT
-1018 ITTKREKVD
+1018 IVTKKVD

-1036 YDKDSA
+1036 YDK
-1042 TNSKYINSSERT
+1042 NSGTSYIQGSERT
-1054 MTITYTERNFIKSGL
+1054 MTITYTERNFTEEGL
-1069 RFKVSVNGTES
+1069 TFDVLINNDQKTVSLNELKTFEPRISVATGTSEKADEHVYTLTFK
-1080 DNLTLDELEALE
+1080 
-1092 CVTVNGPVDSEN
+1092 
-1104 GSEPDNYKDDRTN
+1104 
-1117 TYQITFSGDGAY
+1117 GDGAY
-1129 EVIPKITDAAGN
+1129 KVIPHIKDTAGN
-1141 TNMNTNGKIEIEYE
+1141 TNNGVTYE
-1155 NSNSQANE
+1155 DESNANE
-1163 LFVLD
+1163 LFILD
-1168 STAPTVD
+1168 GTAPKINVT
-1175 VKYSP
+1175 YSP

-1186 NEYFNSKRT
+1186 NEYFTERK

-1206 ESTLKFK
+1206 ESTLKFD
-1213 LVSDG
+1213 LISDG
-1218 ETVESDNKSDTEK
+1218 ETKTELTK
-1231 EKVLT
+1231 EE
-1236 MKDLT
+1236 LT
-1241 EKGLVIKKTE
+1241 ENGLTIRKTE
-1251 DKEAEVNEEK
+1251 DKESEANEEQ

-1289 AGNEYNGSIE
+1289 AGNEYEGSTE

-1306 EFCIDKKA
+1306 EFCIDKKV
-1314 PEVTV
+1314 PEVTI
-1319 KYNDN
+1319 KYNDKKDN
-1324 ELTLHNDKYFN
+1324 LHNDKYFN
-1335 QQRTA
+1335 QKRTA
-1340 EVTIKER
+1340 TVTIKER

-1357 LTRDGDK
+1357 LTRDGK
-1364 QTYKGFSA
+1364 EQKYKGFSA
-1372 LEQAIGKLKDC
+1372 LKDAMADDC
-1383 DITEIKDSEEKTAK
+1383 AVTEITDSEEKTAK
-1397 QKHTDERVH
+1397 QKHTDERKH

-1411 FGQKGEDYDYKISV
+1411 FGKEKEDHDYKISV
-1425 KTTDL
+1425 KATDL
-1430 AGNSNDSVKDE
+1430 AGNNNDTVKDE

-1451 KEFTVDM
+1451 EEFTVDM
-1458 LAPSFSISYELLD
+1458 LAPTLTVKYYVYQ
-1471 DEGNVSSKIKESEV
+1471 DENGNESDEK
-1485 TTNEDKRV
+1485 NEIEKDEIDSGEC
-1493 YKNKTIKAKVTIEER
+1493 YKNASIHAEVIIDER
-1508 NFKSTEDVF
+1508 NFSEEKNG
-1517 KDSIKVIEEATDVA
+1517 KDSFAENQIKLYYSAKTYDKT
-1531 GVAVE
+1531 E
-1536 VKNQQ
+1536 VKTTNFSDIAKERENWKPNQE
-1541 NVAESL
+1541 NRKDNIETLNLEFSE
-1547 DKWNAESGTI
+1547 D
-1557 KYTNTGFVFEEE
+1557 
-1569 ANYTFNLSYTDLAGN
+1569 ANYTLSITYEDLAGN
-1584 TAELVPQSDKGYRF
+1584 SIDPMSYKSQF
-1598 TVDKTAPTGSLLV
+1598 TVDKTAPTGEIQIGEDKKDVGIIGKVSDFIYSFFTNNETEITMVGTDTISPIVEQKYYIEKDRDIKNGNTGYGRLSLEELKSSSIV
-1611 KNENLLE
+1611 WSDKETIIEKNESTS
-1618 RLVEKLLDEVSFKF
+1618 KFKISEE
-1632 FNLKSKSIEVTTKGL
+1632 NSKAIPYL
-1647 DVTSP
+1647 Y
-1652 IKVSYYKDWQDG
+1652 IK
-1664 HGDFDALEEE
+1664 
-1674 ALSSKSWTK
+1674 
-1683 LNLKGREEE
+1683 
-1692 EEKKEYNIAKEE
+1692 
-1704 KEYSYLVEKDEQ
+1704 
-1716 FVPYARIED
+1716 D
-1725 KAGNIVYLNNDGII
+1725 KAGNETYVTSDGAIYDGK
-1739 CESKVA
+1739 EAGKP
-1745 DININIDTKKPSTAA
+1745 NIQITTKKDNLISLEGENKDIGL
-1760 FEVKEED
+1760 F
-1767 VVYNGNVEFNIDVK
+1767 NGNVTFNIEVTDPIVN
-1781 DEATKDKNNKKD
+1781 DT
-1793 VYSGINEIKY
+1793 YSGINNVSYRIYKDGKSKDVKY
-1803 EVYSAESPEG
+1803 TSLYKEKENPIM
-1813 ADGNVK
+1813 K
-1819 GTISFEP
+1819 QSFNTSNKDDFE
-1826 SERVQ
+1826 
-1831 YYNIPNIKIPV
+1831 
-1842 KEQSRYNSNDV
+1842 KELVILSKDFNSNDV
-1853 TIKVTVIDN
+1853 TIEVTATDN
-1862 AGNENYDTKNLKIDI
+1862 AGNTETVTKQIAIDTTSPEI
-1877 TDPSIDVSYNNNDVK
+1877 TVSYDNNTVANGK
-1892 NETYFKNN
+1892 YFKAD
-1900 RTMTIKYTERNITPD
+1900 RTMTIEYKERNFD
-1915 GLTFDF
+1915 EKGLTFDVSTNGSLLQGISLDELKKLKDKGIIVQQF
-1921 VAGDVTYKKIKLE
+1921 TAADDDTESGKSFKDFTDKRVNTYKILF
-1934 KLRSEISEKN
+1934 N
-1944 LGITISEGKDSQASV
+1944 A
-1959 DAKDYTDDRTLTYSI
+1959 
-1974 TFDGGKEKDMDYQI
+1974 GGNNGDMDYSI
-1988 IPYIEDLAGN
+1988 VPH
-1998 TSYKTDE
+1998 
-2005 SGKIIDNVK
+2005 IIDK
-2014 YANGKVASQKFT
+2014 ANNKQNKETQYKAGTEAKTEFT
-2026 VDKVQPEMNVSYYLV
+2026 IDKKAPVISMAYSAEGETINPG
-2041 DSNGNRG
+2041 GN
-2048 EKIEVSTDK
+2048 EVS
-2057 INRLYK
+2057 RVYR
-2063 NKTIR
+2063 NKTI
-2068 AVVKITERNFA
+2068 
-2079 LENGFSEE
+2079 
-2087 DKQVIPHFTWTN
+2087 
-2099 YDGNQGSVA
+2099 
-2108 DYEAAATNLTN
+2108 
-2119 WLTSDKVIRTQSF
+2119 
-2132 DFIADGDYSFTME
+2132 
-2145 YTDLAGNSLKEEYGT
+2145 
-2160 HYCTV
+2160 
-2165 DKTAPKIHV
+2165 
-2174 EYTSDNQTVQPGEIE
+2174 
-2189 LNRLYKNKD
+2189 
-2198 ITATVTIEERNF
+2198 TATATIEERNF
-2210 QRENNAVNFE
+2210 SNSNSFSEEPKQMNLTYEALNF
-2220 NGQMSLSYTAKN
+2220 
-2232 LQGSDINTENYT
+2232 QGSKVNTENYT

-2253 STNVYTRTKTFTFSQ
+2253 STNVYTRTKTFTFSV

-2617 MTMQCKDQAGNESN
+2617 MTMKCKDQAGNESN

>member
-51 STEKTTDVEVTIFEK
+51 STEKTTDVEFTIFED

-87 EADTDNVVANGQSDA
+87 EAGTDNVVANGQSDA
-102 NGKVKVENLTYD
+102 NGKVKVKNLTYD

-150 SDISLGDLSA
+150 NDISLGDLSA
-160 VELSPNK
+160 VVLSPNK

-238 VPSMELNVTP
+238 VPSMGLNVTP
-248 DNGTDVKSVTAKASL
+248 DNGTDVKSVTMTVTMPKDAK
-263 PTDAAGGTVT
+263 GGKVT
-273 FSVNGADNVVNVA
+273 FSLESGESYEVAVNEEGIAEQVLAKDLIGNVKVSA
-286 ADGTAELILNGA
+286 A
-298 VMGTLNISAVYSGN
+298 YSGN
-312 ELYYEASAST
+312 ELYFENST
-322 NGSYKQSKDITL
+322 EETGKYKQKKQISLTADGKS
-334 KDEKN
+334 EV
-339 SSNTT
+339 S
-344 ITYGV
+344 ITYGSDL
-349 NEVPALSVF
+349 PILSVEN
-358 DAEDRVVT
+358 AEDRTVT
-366 FSSSDSSV
+366 FSSSKPNV
-374 IEATPDGKLTVKG
+374 VEATPDGVLTVKG
-387 EGTAKI
+387 AGTAKI

-400 DNYTEASASYEVTVN
+400 DNYTESSASFTIEVNQKPIN
-415 KNTIKN
+415 KK
-421 TITFADFEW
+421 ITFADFEW
-430 NVADASKVYD
+430 NTTSASKVYD
-440 GNKKIRITGTLKNAD
+440 RSRKISITGTLKSDELVGND
-455 VIDNV
+455 QIT
-460 QVTVSAQLKK
+460 VTVNAQLEK
-470 SGVGSYSE
+470 SDVGSYSK
-478 FTVTDDDADINLKGA
+478 FTVIDDDSDINLKGT
-493 NNYKITTDFSNKNVQ
+493 NDYKITTDFSNKNVQ

-539 TIKADLQTAVEEN
+539 TSKANLQEAVKEN

-568 PDKEQGLLSPAKLE
+568 PDKDQGLLPPAKLE
-582 LKNYAKVALKGFND
+582 LKNYAEVALKGFND
-596 NNTVYYVGGYTAEVI
+596 NDTVYYVGSYTAEII

-639 IEKEKETQA
+639 IEKETQT
-648 SLNDLVK
+648 SLNDLVE

-671 YIRGNQAVT
+671 YIRGNQAAT
-680 LKLEFKE
+680 LKLQFKE

-736 SKNAETVTDGVEYQ
+736 SKNALTVTDGVEYQ

-756 ISPTADFKDL
+756 TSPTADFKDL

-778 NWKGFGNFSK
+778 DWKGFGNFSK
-788 DKIKKY
+788 DKTKEY

-814 VDNDDA
+814 VDNDEA

-840 SSVET
+840 SSV
-845 SSVKFDKEGNYIV
+845 KFDKEGNYIVQFNKEGNYIV

-896 TGCNQKVNFTVEIND
+896 TGYNQKVNFTVEIND
-911 KDITSGVDKIEVI
+911 KDITSGVDEIEVI
-924 AMDSDKDEDVT
+924 AMDSDKDVT
-935 AEYIET
+935 DEYIET

-947 FDEDNKMVIDSC
+947 FDEDNKIVIDSC

-972 EQDGTLQSIQAH
+972 EQDGTLKSIQAH
-984 ANFTVNGELSI
+984 ANFTVNGKLSI

-1003 IVKVIVYDKAGNNKE
+1003 IVKVIVRDKAGNSKA

-1027 VVAPKVNVK
+1027 VVAPKVTVK
-1036 YDKDSA
+1036 YDKDSE
-1042 TNSKYINSSERT
+1042 TSYIQSSERT
-1054 MTITYTERNFIKSGL
+1054 MTITYTERNFIESGL
-1069 RFKVSVNGTES
+1069 RFDVSINGTEP
-1080 DNLTLDELEALE
+1080 DVLTLNELEDLE
-1092 CVTVNGPVDSEN
+1092 CVKEVKKPVNSKN
-1104 GSEPDNYKDDRTN
+1104 EPDDYTDERTN
-1117 TYQITFSGDGAY
+1117 TYEITFSGDGAY
-1129 EVIPKITDAAGN
+1129 KVIPYIKDAAGN
-1141 TNMNTNGKIEIEYE
+1141 ENQGIEYADI
-1155 NSNSQANE
+1155 NSKANE
-1163 LFVLD
+1163 LFILD
-1168 STAPTVD
+1168 NTAPTVD

-1206 ESTLKFK
+1206 ENALKFK
-1213 LVSDG
+1213 LVFDG
-1218 ETVESDNKSDTEK
+1218 ETVEADNKSDTEK
-1231 EKVLT
+1231 EKDLT
-1236 MKDLT
+1236 IKDLT
-1241 EKGLVIKKTE
+1241 EKGLAIKKTE

-1289 AGNEYNGSIE
+1289 AGNKYEGSTE

-1314 PEVTV
+1314 PKVTV
-1319 KYNDN
+1319 TYNDN
-1324 ELTLHNDKYFN
+1324 ENEMELHNGKYFN
-1335 QQRTA
+1335 QQRKAT
-1340 EVTIKER
+1340 VTITEC

-1357 LTRDGDK
+1357 LTRDGEK

-1372 LEQAIGKLKDC
+1372 LKDAMAKLKDC
-1383 DITEIKDSEEKTAK
+1383 VVTEITDSEEKTAK

-1411 FGQKGEDYDYKISV
+1411 FGQKDEDHDYTISV
-1425 KTTDL
+1425 KAMDL
-1430 AGNSNDSVKDE
+1430 AGNSNSPVKDE

-1451 KEFTVDM
+1451 EEFTVDM
-1458 LAPSFSISYELLD
+1458 VAPTLD
-1471 DEGNVSSKIKESEV
+1471 VQYI
-1485 TTNEDKRV
+1485 V
-1493 YKNKTIKAKVTIEER
+1493 YKDENGQEVQEGIDITGKIANRTKEDSPFYKNAPIFAKVTIKER
-1508 NFKSTEDVF
+1508 NFFTDDESFV
-1517 KDSIKVIEEATDVA
+1517 KDQMKLEYKAQDITGTDVQTKDFKKQA
-1531 GVAVE
+1531 NNELENEKWVT
-1536 VKNQQ
+1536 
-1541 NVAESL
+1541 
-1547 DKWNAESGTI
+1547 DKTTRTQI
-1557 KYTNTGFVFEEE
+1557 FEFKVD
-1569 ANYTFNLSYTDLAGN
+1569 ANYALGINYTDLAGN
-1584 TAELVPQSDKGYRF
+1584 TAVEYETRYF
-1598 TVDKTAPTGSLLV
+1598 TVDTTSPEGTVVMSDGNGKTAGG
-1611 KNENLLE
+1611 NLLE
-1618 RLVEKLLDEVSFKF
+1618 KLKNLIFELFSNKQITVEMTGKDKTSPFVQKYYIDSDKQDYNAFVPKTKEKLSELSLKEWTVYKDEVENENGATEKNNYFSVNDKTQTYPLSE
-1632 FNLKSKSIEVTTKGL
+1632 NSK
-1647 DVTSP
+1647 
-1652 IKVSYYKDWQDG
+1652 
-1664 HGDFDALEEE
+1664 A
-1674 ALSSKSWTK
+1674 
-1683 LNLKGREEE
+1683 
-1692 EEKKEYNIAKEE
+1692 
-1704 KEYSYLVEKDEQ
+1704 
-1716 FVPYARIED
+1716 VPYLYLED
-1725 KAGNIVYLNNDGII
+1725 KAGNKTYMTSNGAIY
-1739 CESKVA
+1739 
-1745 DININIDTKKPSTAA
+1745 DTKNPSAPEIEIKTLDPVAGVSDPGIEIFNSDVNFSISVEDPEVNETYSGLASVFYEIKNNGKVTQKGNFDEDLKPSSKM
-1760 FEVKEED
+1760 E
-1767 VVYNGNVEFNIDVK
+1767 
-1781 DEATKDKNNKKD
+1781 KKLSRD
-1793 VYSGINEIKY
+1793 LTVN
-1803 EVYSAESPEG
+1803 A
-1813 ADGNVK
+1813 
-1819 GTISFEP
+1819 
-1826 SERVQ
+1826 SE
-1831 YYNIPNIKIPV
+1831 N
-1842 KEQSRYNSNDV
+1842 NSNNIIIEV
-1853 TIKVTVIDN
+1853 TARDN
-1862 AGNENYDTKNLKIDI
+1862 AGNESKAKRELAIDI
-1877 TDPSIDVSYNNNDVK
+1877 TKPEITVSYDNNDVANGK
-1892 NETYFKNN
+1892 YFKAN
-1900 RTMTIKYTERNITPD
+1900 RNMTISYKERNFYEKGI
-1915 GLTFDF
+1915 TFD
-1921 VAGDVTYKKIKLE
+1921 VSTNGGVLQEGISLEDLNKI
-1934 KLRSEISEKN
+1934 N
-1944 LGITISEGKDSQASV
+1944 GITVKSHKDSQSGRGFKELSDERV
-1959 DAKDYTDDRTLTYSI
+1959 NTYKILFDAGSTN
-1974 TFDGGKEKDMDYQI
+1974 GDMDYSIVPHITDAAAQVNEGVNYGDSKAPTEFTI
-1988 IPYIEDLAGN
+1988 DKKAPVISMAYSAEGETINPGGN
-1998 TSYKTDE
+1998 
-2005 SGKIIDNVK
+2005 
-2014 YANGKVASQKFT
+2014 
-2026 VDKVQPEMNVSYYLV
+2026 
-2041 DSNGNRG
+2041 
-2048 EKIEVSTDK
+2048 EVS
-2057 INRLYK
+2057 RVYR
-2063 NKTIR
+2063 NKTI
-2068 AVVKITERNFA
+2068 
-2079 LENGFSEE
+2079 
-2087 DKQVIPHFTWTN
+2087 
-2099 YDGNQGSVA
+2099 
-2108 DYEAAATNLTN
+2108 
-2119 WLTSDKVIRTQSF
+2119 
-2132 DFIADGDYSFTME
+2132 
-2145 YTDLAGNSLKEEYGT
+2145 
-2160 HYCTV
+2160 
-2165 DKTAPKIHV
+2165 
-2174 EYTSDNQTVQPGEIE
+2174 
-2189 LNRLYKNKD
+2189 
-2198 ITATVTIEERNF
+2198 TATATIEERNF
-2210 QRENNAVNFE
+2210 SNSNSFSEDPKQMNLTYDALNF
-2220 NGQMSLSYTAKN
+2220 
-2232 LQGSDINTENYT
+2232 QGSKVNTENYT

-2617 MTMQCKDQAGNESN
+2617 MTMKCKDQAGNESN

>member
-51 STEKTTDVEVTIFEK
+51 STEKTTDVEFTIFEK

-87 EADTDNVVANGQSDA
+87 EAGTDNVVANGQSDA

-135 VSIGTVNEVEVTLEM
+135 VSIGTVNEVEVTLGM

-248 DNGTDVKSVTAKASL
+248 DNGTDVKSVTMTVTMPKDAK
-263 PTDAAGGTVT
+263 GGKVT
-273 FSVNGADNVVNVA
+273 FSLESGESYEVAVNEEGIAEQVLAKDLIGNVKVSA
-286 ADGTAELILNGA
+286 A
-298 VMGTLNISAVYSGN
+298 YSGN
-312 ELYYEASAST
+312 ELYFENSTEETGKYKQKKRISLTADGKSEAS
-322 NGSYKQSKDITL
+322 
-334 KDEKN
+334 
-339 SSNTT
+339 
-344 ITYGV
+344 ITYGSDLPV
-349 NEVPALSVF
+349 LSVEN
-358 DAEDRVVT
+358 AEDRTVT
-366 FSSSDSSV
+366 FSSSKPNV
-374 IEATPDGKLTVKG
+374 VEATPDGVLTVKG
-387 EGTAKI
+387 TGRTDI
-393 IATAAES
+393 TATAAES
-400 DNYTEASASYEVTVN
+400 DNYTESSASF
-415 KNTIKN
+415 TIKVN
-421 TITFADFEW
+421 QKPINKKITFADFEW
-430 NVADASKVYD
+430 NVEKASKVYD
-440 GNKKIRITGTLKNAD
+440 GNDKIQMTGTLKNAD
-455 VIDNV
+455 VIDEV
-460 QVTVSAQLKK
+460 QVTVNAQLEK
-470 SGVGSYSE
+470 SDVGSYSK
-478 FTVTDDDADINLKGA
+478 FTVTDADSDIKLKGA
-493 NNYKITTDFSNKNVQ
+493 NNYETTTDFSEKEVQ
-508 LAEGKTVNITP
+508 LAKGKTVNITP

-524 KVAVKEGKTTKFAYG
+524 KAAVKEGKTTELSYG
-539 TIKADLQTAVEEN
+539 KTKKELQEFVEEN

-557 AGKYED
+557 AGTKGCIDETQA
-563 GNILE
+563 
-568 PDKEQGLLSPAKLE
+568 QGLMGKDTIQLDE
-582 LKNYAKVALKGFND
+582 YAKVELDGFND
-596 NNTVYYVGGYTAEVI
+596 KEKVYYVGKYKVL
-611 PVITNKNAG
+611 PVVEKEDAG
-620 NYEIRV
+620 NYEIKV
-626 DSENIAKYSSDLT
+626 DTGNIGKYSANLT
-639 IEKEKETQA
+639 VKKETETQDN
-648 SLNDLVK
+648 LKNLVD
-655 IVGADGIYQNE
+655 VVNADGIYQNE

-671 YIRGNQAVT
+671 YIRGNQSAT
-680 LKLEFKE
+680 LKLKFKKA
-687 TNAYYDQIWVSK
+687 NAYYDQIWVSK
-699 GEKQAD
+699 GEKQQD

-713 INSGISFDDSKDKEY
+713 INSGISFDDSEDKVY
-728 TLKVSLRN
+728 SLKVSLRN
-736 SKNAETVTDGVEYQ
+736 SKNAETVTDGEKY
-750 KITVDA
+750 ININVDA
-756 ISPTADFKDL
+756 TSPTADFADL
-766 GNAGQFNKVLPN
+766 GSAGQFNKVLPN
-778 NWKGFGNFSK
+778 DWKGFGNFSK
-788 DKIKKY
+788 DKEKAY
-794 LVTSDDATSKVKS
+794 LVTKSDNGSKVKS
-807 LKTCKIT
+807 LKTCKVKIGSD
-814 VDNDDA
+814 DNN
-820 EAIVEKISEAVK
+820 AIVAAISNAVK
-832 NDSVWEET
+832 NDSLWVEEDT
-840 SSVET
+840 
-845 SSVKFDKEGNYIV
+845 VKFAEEGNYII
-858 LALVEDNVGNKAV
+858 LALVEDNVGNKSV
-871 YASNGLVFDLTAPDV
+871 YASNGLVFDLTTPTVTITADSVDPKVGPDGTV
-886 SVKIIEPEEN
+886 NFQV
-896 TGCNQKVNFTVEIND
+896 KVNDTNVTSGIEKVEI
-911 KDITSGVDKIEVI
+911 I
-924 AMDSDKDEDVT
+924 AMDSANKEVS
-935 AEYIET
+935 AEEIEN
-941 VKVAGG
+941 VKVSGG
-947 FDEDNKMVIDSC
+947 FDENSKKVTDSY
-959 TLNSEKINTIVGS
+959 TLNSEEINKIVGK
-972 EQDGTLQSIQAH
+972 EQDGTLESIQAH
-984 ANFTVNGELSI
+984 ANFNIEGKLSI

-1003 IVKVIVYDKAGNNKE
+1003 TVKVIVYDKAGNQSDSALK
-1018 ITTKREKVD
+1018 TVKVD
-1027 VVAPKVNVK
+1027 VINPEIAVEYNI
-1036 YDKDSA
+1036 DSD
-1042 TNSKYINSSERT
+1042 NEYIQSSSRT
-1054 MTITYTERNFIKSGL
+1054 MTITYIERNFIEEGL
-1069 RFKVSVNGTES
+1069 TFDVSIDGVVQNVSLKDIKEKTKERITASEVISKETDKYVCTLTFK
-1080 DNLTLDELEALE
+1080 
-1092 CVTVNGPVDSEN
+1092 
-1104 GSEPDNYKDDRTN
+1104 
-1117 TYQITFSGDGAY
+1117 GDGAY
-1129 EVIPKITDAAGN
+1129 KVIPHITDIVGN
-1141 TNMNTNGKIEIEYE
+1141 KNTKIEYD
-1155 NSNSQANE
+1155 NTDSKANE
-1163 LFVLD
+1163 LFIL
-1168 STAPTVD
+1168 
-1175 VKYSP
+1175 
-1180 EKSVRE
+1180 
-1186 NEYFNSKRT
+1186 
-1195 MTLTITERNFD
+1195 
-1206 ESTLKFK
+1206 
-1213 LVSDG
+1213 
-1218 ETVESDNKSDTEK
+1218 
-1231 EKVLT
+1231 
-1236 MKDLT
+1236 DLT
-1241 EKGLVIKKTE
+1241 
-1251 DKEAEVNEEK
+1251 
-1261 RTDARKIVYEIEFN
+1261 
-1275 NDGFYQLIPYLTDL
+1275 
-1289 AGNEYNGSIE
+1289 
-1299 SEITKYQ
+1299 
-1306 EFCIDKKA
+1306 A

-1319 KYNDN
+1319 TYNDD
-1324 ELTLHNDKYFN
+1324 ELALHNGKYFN
-1335 QQRTA
+1335 EQRTA
-1340 EVTIKER
+1340 TISIKER
-1347 NFNADDLEFT
+1347 NFDSGKLGFT
-1357 LTRDGDK
+1357 LTRDG
-1364 QTYKGFSA
+1364 
-1372 LEQAIGKLKDC
+1372 
-1383 DITEIKDSEEKTAK
+1383 EEKTYNTFEELKKAVDGWDDCSITK
-1397 QKHTDERVH
+1397 NLEDNESDKKPETYTDDRTQ
-1406 TFSIT
+1406 TFTIT
-1411 FGQKGEDYDYKISV
+1411 FGKKGDDHDYKISV
-1425 KTTDL
+1425 KVTDL
-1430 AGNSNDSVKDE
+1430 AGNSNAGLTDKSAKVK
-1441 NIGAETVATG
+1441 TG
-1451 KEFTVDM
+1451 DDFTVDM
-1458 LAPSFSISYELLD
+1458 LAPKLDVKYYVSKDSEGKEVSSPIYITDSIGASEKSRFYKNATIFAEVTITEGNFVGESEFAKGQMILTYEAKDSQGIDVETKDFKKLANTKEEWKTKEKNNVQVFEFSTDANYTLGINYTDLAGNQAVEYETHYFTVDKTPPKGTVDMSDGDKKTETGSLLEKFKKLFFKLFSNKQIEAIMTGEDTTSPFVQKYYIDCNNQEYNKDDGSFKVKTEDELSKEEWTVYKDEKAIEENDYFSANSKTQSYSLIENSKAVPYLYLEDKAGNKTYMTSNGAIYDTENPTAPVITITTADPVAGVSDPGIEIFNSDVDFNISVEDPEVNGTYSGLASVSYEIKNNGKVTQ
-1471 DEGNVSSKIKESEV
+1471 EGNF
-1485 TTNEDKRV
+1485 NEDLKPVNMEKRLSRDLTVDASKNNGNNITIEVNAEDNAGNKSSARRELAIDKTKPEITVSYDNNDVANGKYFKANRTMTVSYKERNFYEKGITFDVSTNGGVLQEGISLEDLNKINGITVKFQKDSQSGRKLKELSDERVNTYTILFDAGSTNGDMDYSIVPHITDATALVNENVEYGDSKAPEKFTIDKKAPVISMAYSAEGETINPGGNEVSRV
-1493 YKNKTIKAKVTIEER
+1493 YRNKTITATATIEER
-1508 NFKSTEDVF
+1508 NFSNSNSFSEDP
-1517 KDSIKVIEEATDVA
+1517 K
-1531 GVAVE
+1531 
-1536 VKNQQ
+1536 QM
-1541 NVAESL
+1541 
-1547 DKWNAESGTI
+1547 
-1557 KYTNTGFVFEEE
+1557 
-1569 ANYTFNLSYTDLAGN
+1569 NLTY
-1584 TAELVPQSDKGYRF
+1584 
-1598 TVDKTAPTGSLLV
+1598 
-1611 KNENLLE
+1611 
-1618 RLVEKLLDEVSFKF
+1618 
-1632 FNLKSKSIEVTTKGL
+1632 
-1647 DVTSP
+1647 
-1652 IKVSYYKDWQDG
+1652 
-1664 HGDFDALEEE
+1664 E
-1674 ALSSKSWTK
+1674 AL
-1683 LNLKGREEE
+1683 NFQG
-1692 EEKKEYNIAKEE
+1692 
-1704 KEYSYLVEKDEQ
+1704 
-1716 FVPYARIED
+1716 
-1725 KAGNIVYLNNDGII
+1725 
-1739 CESKVA
+1739 SKV
-1745 DININIDTKKPSTAA
+1745 
-1760 FEVKEED
+1760 
-1767 VVYNGNVEFNIDVK
+1767 
-1781 DEATKDKNNKKD
+1781 
-1793 VYSGINEIKY
+1793 
-1803 EVYSAESPEG
+1803 
-1813 ADGNVK
+1813 
-1819 GTISFEP
+1819 
-1826 SERVQ
+1826 
-1831 YYNIPNIKIPV
+1831 
-1842 KEQSRYNSNDV
+1842 
-1853 TIKVTVIDN
+1853 
-1862 AGNENYDTKNLKIDI
+1862 
-1877 TDPSIDVSYNNNDVK
+1877 
-1892 NETYFKNN
+1892 
-1900 RTMTIKYTERNITPD
+1900 
-1915 GLTFDF
+1915 
-1921 VAGDVTYKKIKLE
+1921 
-1934 KLRSEISEKN
+1934 
-1944 LGITISEGKDSQASV
+1944 
-1959 DAKDYTDDRTLTYSI
+1959 
-1974 TFDGGKEKDMDYQI
+1974 
-1988 IPYIEDLAGN
+1988 
-1998 TSYKTDE
+1998 
-2005 SGKIIDNVK
+2005 
-2014 YANGKVASQKFT
+2014 
-2026 VDKVQPEMNVSYYLV
+2026 
-2041 DSNGNRG
+2041 
-2048 EKIEVSTDK
+2048 
-2057 INRLYK
+2057 
-2063 NKTIR
+2063 
-2068 AVVKITERNFA
+2068 
-2079 LENGFSEE
+2079 
-2087 DKQVIPHFTWTN
+2087 
-2099 YDGNQGSVA
+2099 
-2108 DYEAAATNLTN
+2108 
-2119 WLTSDKVIRTQSF
+2119 
-2132 DFIADGDYSFTME
+2132 
-2145 YTDLAGNSLKEEYGT
+2145 
-2160 HYCTV
+2160 
-2165 DKTAPKIHV
+2165 
-2174 EYTSDNQTVQPGEIE
+2174 
-2189 LNRLYKNKD
+2189 
-2198 ITATVTIEERNF
+2198 
-2210 QRENNAVNFE
+2210 
-2220 NGQMSLSYTAKN
+2220 
-2232 LQGSDINTENYT
+2232 NTENYT
-2244 GTANTRGEW
+2244 GAANTRGEW

-2305 IEDNS
+2305 IEDNN

>member
-51 STEKTTDVEVTIFEK
+51 STEKTTDVEFTIFEN

-87 EADTDNVVANGQSDA
+87 QAGTDNVVANGQSDA

-127 YQSLENKS
+127 YQALENKS
-135 VSIGTVNEVEVTLEM
+135 VSIGTVNEVEVPLGM

-209 LITAKGRGSATITV
+209 LITAKGRGSATITI

-233 IKVKE
+233 IKIKE

-263 PTDAAGGTVT
+263 PTDATGGTVT
-273 FSVNGADNVVNVA
+273 FSVNGADNVVDVA

-322 NGSYKQSKDITL
+322 NGSYKQSKGITL

-366 FSSSDSSV
+366 FSSDDPKV
-374 IEATPDGKLTVKG
+374 IEATPEGKLTVKG
-387 EGTAKI
+387 AGTAKI
-393 IATAAES
+393 TATAAES
-400 DNYTEASASYEVTVN
+400 DNYIKASASYNIIVSQKPIGE
-415 KNTIKN
+415 
-421 TITFADFEW
+421 ITFDDFEW
-430 NVADASKVYD
+430 NTTSASKVYD
-440 GNKKIRITGTLKNAD
+440 RSKKISITGTLKSDKLVGND
-455 VIDNV
+455 QIT
-460 QVTVSAQLKK
+460 VTVNAQLEK
-470 SGVGSYSE
+470 SDVGSYSK
-478 FTVTDDDADINLKGA
+478 FTVIDDDSDINLKGT

-596 NNTVYYVGGYTAEVI
+596 NNTVYYVGDYTAEVI

-713 INSGISFDDSKDKEY
+713 INSGINFDDSKDEEY

-736 SKNAETVTDGVEYQ
+736 SKNALTVTDGVEYQ

-756 ISPTADFKDL
+756 TSPTADFKDL

-871 YASNGLVFDLTAPDV
+871 YASNGLVFDLTKPTVTITADDA
-886 SVKIIEPEEN
+886 EEAK
-896 TGCNQKVNFTVEIND
+896 GSDGTVEFKVEVND
-911 KDITSGVDKIEVI
+911 TNITSGIEKVEIKTFDADTEVSSEEVNSVDVVGAWDSSLESIKKHSQFSIERTLNINEYSSGKAKIQVI
-924 AMDSDKDEDVT
+924 ASDKAGNKSDLVS
-935 AEYIET
+935 ET
-941 VKVAGG
+941 VKV
-947 FDEDNKMVIDSC
+947 DVIKP
-959 TLNSEKINTIVGS
+959 E
-972 EQDGTLQSIQAH
+972 
-984 ANFTVNGELSI
+984 
-995 NKYQSGYA
+995 
-1003 IVKVIVYDKAGNNKE
+1003 
-1018 ITTKREKVD
+1018 
-1027 VVAPKVNVK
+1027 VNVS
-1036 YDKDSA
+1036 YDS
-1042 TNSKYINSSERT
+1042 TSSSEYIKSNTRK
-1054 MTITYTERNFIKSGL
+1054 MIITYTERNFIEDGL
-1069 RFKVSVNGTES
+1069 TFDVSIDGEKKDNVKLADIDQRISVAKTSEEKDKHVYTLTFK
-1080 DNLTLDELEALE
+1080 
-1092 CVTVNGPVDSEN
+1092 
-1104 GSEPDNYKDDRTN
+1104 
-1117 TYQITFSGDGAY
+1117 GDGAY
-1129 EVIPKITDAAGN
+1129 KVTPHIKDAAGN
-1141 TNMNTNGKIEIEYE
+1141 TNNGVAYEEESNANELFILDSTAPQISVSYDKDSETNHKSEYVKDSKREMTIVYTERNFIENGLTFDVSINGEKKTNISLKELQKINTEHIKVAGPKDSQKDVKELENYRNDRTNEYTITFIGDGAYQVTPHIKDAAENTNDGVTYADSE
-1155 NSNSQANE
+1155 SQANE
-1163 LFVLD
+1163 LFILD
-1168 STAPTVD
+1168 STAPEVTITYNDDNKD
-1175 VKYSP
+1175 VK
-1180 EKSVRE
+1180 VH
-1186 NEYFNSKRT
+1186 
-1195 MTLTITERNFD
+1195 
-1206 ESTLKFK
+1206 
-1213 LVSDG
+1213 
-1218 ETVESDNKSDTEK
+1218 
-1231 EKVLT
+1231 
-1236 MKDLT
+1236 
-1241 EKGLVIKKTE
+1241 
-1251 DKEAEVNEEK
+1251 
-1261 RTDARKIVYEIEFN
+1261 
-1275 NDGFYQLIPYLTDL
+1275 
-1289 AGNEYNGSIE
+1289 NG
-1299 SEITKYQ
+1299 
-1306 EFCIDKKA
+1306 
-1314 PEVTV
+1314 
-1319 KYNDN
+1319 
-1324 ELTLHNDKYFN
+1324 KYFN
-1335 QQRTA
+1335 HKRSAT
-1340 EVTIKER
+1340 VSIKER
-1347 NFNADDLEFT
+1347 NFNSENLGFT
-1357 LTRDGDK
+1357 LIRDNESVKCDS
-1364 QTYKGFSA
+1364 F
-1372 LEQAIGKLKDC
+1372 EKLKKA
-1383 DITEIKDSEEKTAK
+1383 IKDNKWNDCSIKEEIITDNQKDKTK
-1397 QKHTDERVH
+1397 ETYDNERIH
-1406 TFSIT
+1406 TFTIEFGQENEDHDYTISIT
-1411 FGQKGEDYDYKISV
+1411 
-1425 KTTDL
+1425 TTDL
-1430 AGNSNDSVKDE
+1430 AGNSNSSVADKH
-1441 NIGAETVATG
+1441 IGAETVATG

-1458 LAPSFSISYELLD
+1458 IAPVLTLEYTTTGDVTSDVLKATD
-1471 DEGNVSSKIKESEV
+1471 DEKRFYVKAETMSMKIDIV
-1485 TTNEDKRV
+1485 
-1493 YKNKTIKAKVTIEER
+1493 ER
-1508 NFKSTEDVF
+1508 NFAKQDF
-1517 KDSIKVIEEATDVA
+1517 NIDEEAKDVS
-1531 GVAVE
+1531 GEVIDDFRNHEDNIWTIVKDNHE
-1536 VKNQQ
+1536 VKHQVTTLEYN
-1541 NVAESL
+1541 
-1547 DKWNAESGTI
+1547 I
-1557 KYTNTGFVFEEE
+1557 E
-1569 ANYTFNLSYTDLAGN
+1569 ANYTVKVTYVDLAGN
-1584 TAELVPQSDKGYRF
+1584 KAILEGTNEEMQVNCF
-1598 TVDKTAPTGSLLV
+1598 TLDRTAPSGTVEVGDGSGEQKQGLLSRV
-1611 KNENLLE
+1611 
-1618 RLVEKLLDEVSFKF
+1618 FKF
-1632 FNLKSKSIEVTTKGL
+1632 FVKMINKETEYISGTSS
-1647 DVTSP
+1647 DATSP
-1652 IKVSYYKDWQDG
+1652 IKVSYYKYNPEESNS
-1664 HGDFDALEEE
+1664 FEKLEEPWKKE
-1674 ALSSKSWTK
+1674 EDSKELW
-1683 LNLKGREEE
+1683 EE
-1692 EEKKEYNIAKEE
+1692 EEKLKELPWNELGDYEKNKEPT
-1704 KEYSYLVEKDEQ
+1704 KYSVSVKLQEQ
-1716 FVPYARIED
+1716 IIPYVKIED
-1725 KAGNIVYLNNDGII
+1725 RAGNVTYLNGDGII
-1739 CESKVA
+1739 LEDNKSELSVDIITDPPKTTFKV
-1745 DININIDTKKPSTAA
+1745 PS
-1760 FEVKEED
+1760 EE
-1767 VVYNGNVEFNIDVK
+1767 VVYNGNVNFKITAK
-1781 DEATKDKNNKKD
+1781 DISPKYVDEDGKP
-1793 VYSGINEIKY
+1793 VYSGLRGVAYKIYNGDKLTQSGIFGEIKSEDIDIENVRDFDTEKSQKEDDRLNIANSKY
-1803 EVYSAESPEG
+1803 ERIKQLEETITVDSSKNNSN
-1813 ADGNVK
+1813 NVK
-1819 GTISFEP
+1819 IEVL
-1826 SERVQ
+1826 VQ
-1831 YYNIPNIKIPV
+1831 
-1842 KEQSRYNSNDV
+1842 
-1853 TIKVTVIDN
+1853 DN
-1862 AGNENYDTKNLKIDI
+1862 AGNTRYQEKNIKID
-1877 TDPSIDVSYNNNDVK
+1877 TTKPSIEVSYDNNKAK
-1892 NETYFKNN
+1892 NETYFNSD
-1900 RTMTIKYTERNITPD
+1900 RTMTITYKERNIAQE
-1915 GLTFDF
+1915 GLTFNF
-1921 VAGDVTYKKIKLE
+1921 NGEEIKLKDLE
-1934 KLRSEISEKN
+1934 NKKSLGVEVLEI
-1944 LGITISEGKDSQASV
+1944 KDSENN
-1959 DAKDYTDDRTLTYSI
+1959 KKPEEYTEARTLTCTIKFS
-1974 TFDGGKEKDMDYQI
+1974 GEDMDYQI
-1988 IPYIEDLAGN
+1988 IPHIEDLAGN
-1998 TSYKTDE
+1998 KNDGITYVDGT
-2005 SGKIIDNVK
+2005 N
-2014 YANGKVASQKFT
+2014 ASQKFT

-2048 EKIEVSTDK
+2048 EKIDVSTDK

-2079 LENGFSEE
+2079 LKNGFS

-2108 DYEAAATNLTN
+2108 DYENAATNSTK
-2119 WLTSDKVIRTQSF
+2119 WSTSDKDKVVRTQSF
-2132 DFIADGDYSFTME
+2132 DFVADGDYSFTMK
-2145 YTDLAGNSLKEEYGT
+2145 YTDLAGNPTKYTDLDGNSTSKYEERWF
-2160 HYCTV
+2160 TV

-2220 NGQMSLSYTAKN
+2220 NGQMN
-2232 LQGSDINTENYT
+2232 LTYEALNFQGSKVNTENYT

-2362 TFDGLSTQN
+2362 TFDGLSTQS

-2617 MTMQCKDQAGNESN
+2617 MTMKCKDQAGNESN

-2698 GVGGWSNS
+2698 GVGSWSNS

>member
-51 STEKTTDVEVTIFEK
+51 STEKTTDVEFTIFEN

-78 IQGADLQIK
+78 IQGAALQIK
-87 EADTDNVVANGQSDA
+87 EAGTDNVVANGQSDA
-102 NGKVKVENLTYD
+102 NGKVEVKNLTYD

-135 VSIGTVNEVEVTLEM
+135 VSIGTVNEVEVPLGM

-263 PTDAAGGTVT
+263 PADATGGTVT
-273 FSVNGADNVVNVA
+273 FSVNGADNVVDVA

-322 NGSYKQSKDITL
+322 NGSYKQSKTISL
-334 KDEKN
+334 R
-339 SSNTT
+339 TT
-344 ITYGV
+344 DGKSEASITYGDDLPV
-349 NEVPALSVF
+349 ISVQN
-358 DAEDRVVT
+358 AEDRTVT
-366 FSSSDSSV
+366 FSSSRPNV
-374 IEATPDGKLTVKG
+374 VEVTPENTLKVKG
-387 EGTAKI
+387 AGETEI
-393 IATAAES
+393 TATAAES
-400 DNYTEASASYEVTVN
+400 DNYTKSEAFF
-415 KNTIKN
+415 TIKVEKK
-421 TITFADFEW
+421 TIDKKITFADFEW
-430 NVADASKVYD
+430 NVENLSKVYD
-440 GNKKIRITGTLKNAD
+440 GNDEIQMTGTLKNAD
-455 VIDNV
+455 VIDKV
-460 QVTVSAQLKK
+460 QVTVNAQLEK
-470 SGVGSYSE
+470 SDVGSYSK
-478 FTVTDDDADINLKGA
+478 FTITDDDSNIKLKGA
-493 NNYKITTDFSNKNVQ
+493 NSYKITTDFSEKEVQ

-519 RPVYV
+519 RPVYI
-524 KVAVKEGKTTKFAYG
+524 KAAVKEGKTTKFAYG
-539 TIKADLQTAVEEN
+539 KSKAYLQKAVEEN

-568 PDKEQGLLSPAKLE
+568 PDKDQGLLPPAKLE
-582 LKNYAKVALKGFND
+582 LKNYAEVALKGFND
-596 NNTVYYVGGYTAEVI
+596 NDTVYYVGSYTAEII

-639 IEKEKETQA
+639 IEKETQI
-648 SLNDLVK
+648 SLNDLVE
-655 IVGADGIYQNE
+655 IVGADGIYQN
-666 KDGSV
+666 DGSV
-671 YIRGNQAVT
+671 YIRGNETAT
-680 LKLEFKE
+680 LKLQFKE

-713 INSGISFDDSKDKEY
+713 INSGINFDDSKDKEY

-736 SKNAETVTDGVEYQ
+736 SKNALTVTDGVEYQ

-756 ISPTADFKDL
+756 TSPTADFKDL

-778 NWKGFGNFSK
+778 GWKGFGNFSN
-788 DKIKKY
+788 DKTKEY
-794 LVTSDDATSKVKS
+794 LVTSDDSTSKVKS

-814 VDNDDA
+814 MDNDDA
-820 EAIVEKISEAVK
+820 EAIVEKISEAVN

-840 SSVET
+840 SSV
-845 SSVKFDKEGNYIV
+845 KFDKEGNYIVQFNKEGNYIV

-871 YASNGLVFDLTAPDV
+871 YASNGLVFDLTVPTVTIKAEDAKEADGPDGN
-886 SVKIIEPEEN
+886 VK
-896 TGCNQKVNFTVEIND
+896 FTIDVND
-911 KDITSGVDKIEVI
+911 KDITSGIDRVEIKTLDAGKEV
-924 AMDSDKDEDVT
+924 S
-935 AEYIET
+935 
-941 VKVAGG
+941 
-947 FDEDNKMVIDSC
+947 
-959 TLNSEKINTIVGS
+959 SEKVNSADVVGAWDS
-972 EQDGTLQSIQAH
+972 SLESIKKHSSFSFEKTLD
-984 ANFTVNGELSI
+984 I
-995 NKYQSGYA
+995 NKYPSGYA
-1003 IVKVIVYDKAGNNKE
+1003 EIQVTAYDKAGNESETASK
-1018 ITTKREKVD
+1018 TVQVD
-1027 VVAPKVNVK
+1027 VIKPEVKVS
-1036 YDKDSA
+1036 YDS
-1042 TNSKYINSSERT
+1042 TSSSEYIKSNTRT
-1054 MTITYTERNFIKSGL
+1054 MTITYKERNFIEDGL
-1069 RFKVSVNGTES
+1069 AFDILIDDAQKTVSLNELKKLEPRITVDTGSVNEDKHVYT
-1080 DNLTLDELEALE
+1080 LTF
-1092 CVTVNGPVDSEN
+1092 N
-1104 GSEPDNYKDDRTN
+1104 
-1117 TYQITFSGDGAY
+1117 GDGAY
-1129 EVIPKITDAAGN
+1129 KVIPKITDAAGN
-1141 TNMNTNGKIEIEYE
+1141 TNDGVTYADSESK
-1155 NSNSQANE
+1155 ANE

-1168 STAPTVD
+1168 STAPRIDVSYETATTSKYLNKQEQIMTVT
-1175 VKYSP
+1175 Y
-1180 EKSVRE
+1180 
-1186 NEYFNSKRT
+1186 
-1195 MTLTITERNFD
+1195 TERNFTEEGLTFD
-1206 ESTLKFK
+1206 ISINGGKEKGYTLKQLEKLNYVKSVSEPVDSEKASNLETYTNERTNTYKITFK
-1213 LVSDG
+1213 GNNSY
-1218 ETVESDNKSDTEK
+1218 
-1231 EKVLT
+1231 KVT
-1236 MKDLT
+1236 PH
-1241 EKGLVIKKTE
+1241 I
-1251 DKEAEVNEEK
+1251 
-1261 RTDARKIVYEIEFN
+1261 
-1275 NDGFYQLIPYLTDL
+1275 TDL
-1289 AGNEYNGSIE
+1289 AGNVTSGEE
-1299 SEITKYQ
+1299 Q
-1306 EFCIDKKA
+1306 EFVMDDTA
-1314 PEVTV
+1314 PVVTV
-1319 KYNDN
+1319 TYNDDKL
-1324 ELTLHNDKYFN
+1324 ELHNGKYFN

-1340 EVTIKER
+1340 TVTIKER
-1347 NFNADDLEFT
+1347 NFDAENLGFT
-1357 LTRDGDK
+1357 LAMDGVGK
-1364 QTYKGFSA
+1364 NYNKFSDLSDDIRSWA
-1372 LEQAIGKLKDC
+1372 DC
-1383 DITEIKDSEEKTAK
+1383 NITEIVDSQAEEKNPESY
-1397 QKHTDERVH
+1397 TDERTQ
-1406 TFSIT
+1406 TFTIT
-1411 FGQKGEDYDYKISV
+1411 FGKDGKDHDYEFSV
-1425 KTTDL
+1425 NVTDL
-1430 AGNSNDSVKDE
+1430 AGNSNNKIVIDKSAKVK
-1441 NIGAETVATG
+1441 TG
-1451 KEFTVDM
+1451 DDFTVDM
-1458 LAPSFSISYELLD
+1458 VAPSFSISYELLD

-1485 TTNEDKRV
+1485 TTNEDERC
-1493 YKNKTIKAKVTIEER
+1493 YKNKTIKAEVTITER

-1517 KDSIKVIEEATDVA
+1517 KKSINVIEEATDVA
-1531 GVAVE
+1531 GEAVGVE
-1536 VKNQQ
+1536 NQQ
-1541 NVAESL
+1541 EVAESFSNWQL
-1547 DKWNAESGTI
+1547 KSGTI
-1557 KYTNTGFVFEEE
+1557 EYTNTFVFEKD

-1584 TAELVPQSDKGYRF
+1584 EAKLVSQSDTQEIKGYRF
-1598 TVDKTAPTGSLLV
+1598 TVDKTAPTGSVSV
-1611 KNENLLE
+1611 KNDLLKQLLE
-1618 RLVEKLLDEVSFKF
+1618 SVSFKF
-1632 FNLKSKSIEVTTKGL
+1632 FSKSEDIKVITKGS
-1647 DVTSP
+1647 DATSP

-1664 HGDFDALEEE
+1664 HGDFE
-1674 ALSSKSWTK
+1674 ALNQEEDLSNKNWTK
-1683 LNLKGREEE
+1683 LNLEGRGEEE
-1692 EEKKEYNIAKEE
+1692 KKKEYNIAEE
-1704 KEYSYLVEKDEQ
+1704 KEGNEYIYTVEQNEQ

-1725 KAGNIVYLNNDGII
+1725 KAGNIVYLNNGGII
-1739 CESKVA
+1739 CESQA
-1745 DININIDTKKPSTAA
+1745 AGINIDITTEKPSIKT
-1760 FEVKEED
+1760 FKIEKND
-1767 VVYNGNVEFNIDVK
+1767 VVYNVDDEGKVK
-1781 DEATKDKNNKKD
+1781 FDIKVTDIPTKDTEGRE
-1793 VYSGINEIKY
+1793 VYSGISKVEY
-1803 EVYSAESPEG
+1803 EVYSAKSSK
-1813 ADGNVK
+1813 GNEK
-1819 GTISFEP
+1819 NINKTIDEKKDSNLKASKRTKFYQI
-1826 SERVQ
+1826 SEE
-1831 YYNIPNIKIPV
+1831 IPV
-1842 KEQSRYNSNDV
+1842 EEVESIYNSNDV
-1853 TIKVTVIDN
+1853 TIEVTVTDN
-1862 AGNENYDTKNLKIDI
+1862 AGNEHTEKKELKIDI
-1877 TDPSIDVSYNNNDVK
+1877 TKPSITVSYDNNDAK
-1892 NETYFKNN
+1892 NGTYFNSS
-1900 RTMTIKYTERNITPD
+1900 RTMTIHYKERNIIPDGD
-1915 GLTFDF
+1915 GLTFEF
-1921 VAGDVTYKKIKLE
+1921 ASGDEPCKNFTLKELKK
-1934 KLRSEISEKN
+1934 EISDKN
-1944 LGITISEGKDSQASV
+1944 LDIKITKVEDSKDRDNVKS
-1959 DAKDYTDDRTLTYSI
+1959 DKEYTDDRTLTYTI
-1974 TFDGGKEKDMDYQI
+1974 TFGGNNEKPTDMDYQI
-1988 IPYIEDLAGN
+1988 IPHIEDLAGN
-1998 TSYKTDE
+1998 KNDGITYVDGTNAPKE
-2005 SGKIIDNVK
+2005 
-2014 YANGKVASQKFT
+2014 FT

-2041 DSNGNRG
+2041 DSKGNRG

-2079 LENGFSEE
+2079 LKNGFS

-2108 DYEAAATNLTN
+2108 DYETAATNLTN
-2119 WLTSDKVIRTQSF
+2119 WSTSNTVVRTQSF

-2145 YTDLAGNSLKEEYGT
+2145 YTDLAGNSLKEEYDT
-2160 HYCTV
+2160 YYCTV

-2220 NGQMSLSYTAKN
+2220 NGQMN
-2232 LQGSDINTENYT
+2232 LTYDALNFQGSKVNTENYT

-2617 MTMQCKDQAGNESN
+2617 MTMKCKDQAGNESN